1 MKKKL
6 GVIITLL
13 TLCICLMTPQMHAQ
27 AASGKTTIAVSSG
40 SINIG
45 QTVTV
50 TAKALSA
57 SGDSAYANMVLT
69 YDAGIL
75 EFVSCTATYGG
86 GGGSISVAN
95 DSFSVTLKAISAGK
109 ASISLSATDG
119 VIFSTA
125 EELDSMAGSS
135 TSVTVNNEA
144 AGSST
149 GNNSSAGTTGGN
161 SAGTGSNNNTG
172 SNTNTAALSAD
183 NSLKALTISPGTLSP
198 AFKGSTTK
206 YTATVDNSVTS
217 IAVSATPV
225 NEKATIESVTGN
237 TNLAVGANVVKIVV
251 KAENGTTATYKI
263 TVTRQAAG
271 NAGTTGC
278 ETTTT
283 GGENGD
289 SENGDAET
297 PEDTEEVPAT
307 ETPASQADV
316 VINDTTYHISD
327 SFTEEQI
334 PADFTEATV
343 QFRGTECRGLTFNK
357 GTISLIYLE
366 TDNVD
371 STIGRFFIYDETRDV
386 VYDFMKFTSGESS
399 YVIPLLAPLDSVL
412 PDSYVQVSLQMPES
426 TVMTAYQL
434 PAAEGEEASDFYVFY
449 AVNQDGTE
457 GWYQY
462 DAAEGTYQRVNGN
475 ITETAD
481 SSSDDLAELQSE
493 YDELSRKYKDAKSF
507 SRNMIAVIIFVLAV
521 AVVIGLNI
529 IFFGRKKKGKDE
541 LIEDDNVELE
551 DAEYDEDTDEDLDED
566 EVEDTENDKK
576 HFFGKFHGLRKKR
589 NNADDFLMDED
600 EDFSENQIKKNST
613 QADITIIGTQPEIS
627 QEKTIDLVLDEPS
640 QEKTKK
646 AEKIESERAKVKE
659 TKDAEDDD
667 YFDDEEE
674 YIEEE
679 HPINRAYREW
689 NDYEDEFPAPVKKT
703 VTEQTSEKKSSEE
716 NQKTQPEKNE
726 TSVKKEKGLEV
737 FDLNDL

>member
-13 TLCICLMTPQMHAQ
+13 TLCICLMTPQMHAK
-27 AASGKTTIAVSSG
+27 AASGKTTIAVSAG
-40 SINIG
+40 SLNIG

-75 EFVSCTATYGG
+75 EFVSCNATYGG
-86 GGGSISVAN
+86 GGGSISVAS

-119 VIFSTA
+119 VIYGTE

-135 TSVTVNNEA
+135 TSVTVKNEA
-144 AGSST
+144 AGSNT
-149 GNNSSAGTTGGN
+149 GN
-161 SAGTGSNNNTG
+161 NNNTG

-237 TNLAVGANVVKIVV
+237 TNLAVGANVVQIVV

-271 NAGTTGC
+271 TTGS

-289 SENGDAET
+289 DGNVDSET
-297 PEDTEEVPAT
+297 PEDTEEVDTT
-307 ETPASQADV
+307 ETPVSAADV
-316 VINDTTYHISD
+316 VINNTTYHIAD
-327 SFTEEQI
+327 NFTEEQI
-334 PADFTEATV
+334 PSDFTEATV
-343 QFRGTECRGLTFNK
+343 NFRGAECRGLTFNK

-371 STIGRFFIYDETRDV
+371 ATTGRFFIYDETRDV
-386 VYDFMKFTSGESS
+386 VYDFMKFTAGESS
-399 YVIPLLAPLDSVL
+399 YAIPLLAPLDSVL
-412 PDSYVQVSLQMPES
+412 PESYVQVSLQMPEN

-434 PAAEGEEASDFYVFY
+434 PAEDGEEASDFYIFY
-449 AVNQDGTE
+449 GVNQDGTE

-481 SSSDDLAELQSE
+481 SSSDDLAALQGE
-493 YDELSRKYKDAKSF
+493 YDELSKKYKDAKSF
-507 SRNMIAVIIFVLAV
+507 SRNMIAVIIFVLAI
-521 AVVIGLNI
+521 AVVIILNI
-529 IFFGRKKKGKDE
+529 VLFGRKKKGKDE
-541 LIEDDNVELE
+541 LLEDDDSENEE
-551 DAEYDEDTDEDLDED
+551 SEYESDEED
-566 EVEDTENDKK
+566 EFVEKSHEAPMKNAEN
-576 HFFGKFHGLRKKR
+576 
-589 NNADDFLMDED
+589 
-600 EDFSENQIKKNST
+600 
-613 QADITIIGTQPEIS
+613 
-627 QEKTIDLVLDEPS
+627 
-640 QEKTKK
+640 TKK
-646 AEKIESERAKVKE
+646 ASKAGQTARTNKARKPKKAEE
-659 TKDAEDDD
+659 TEEAQEFEEDEDD

-689 NDYEDEFPAPVKKT
+689 NDYEDEIPSPSKKP
-703 VTEQTSEKKSSEE
+703 VTEEMSEKKSPIE
-716 NQKTQPEKNE
+716 NEKMDVPQKNE
-726 TSVKKEKGLEV
+726 KGMEV

>member
-13 TLCICLMTPQMHAQ
+13 TLCICLMTPQMHAK
-27 AASGKTTIAVSSG
+27 AASGKTTIAVSVG
-40 SINIG
+40 SLNIG

-75 EFVSCTATYGG
+75 EFVSCNATYGG
-86 GGGSISVAN
+86 GGGSISVAS

-119 VIFSTA
+119 VIYGTE

-135 TSVTVNNEA
+135 TSVTVKNEA
-144 AGSST
+144 AGSNT
-149 GNNSSAGTTGGN
+149 GN
-161 SAGTGSNNNTG
+161 NNNTG

-271 NAGTTGC
+271 TTGS

-289 SENGDAET
+289 DGNGDSET
-297 PEDTEEVPAT
+297 PEDTEEVDTT
-307 ETPASQADV
+307 ETPVSAADV
-316 VINDTTYHISD
+316 VINNTTYHIAD
-327 SFTEEQI
+327 NFTEEQI

-343 QFRGTECRGLTFNK
+343 NFRGTECRGLTFDK

-371 STIGRFFIYDETRDV
+371 ATTGRFFIYDETRDV
-386 VYDFMKFTSGESS
+386 VYDFMKFTAGESS

-412 PDSYVQVSLQMPES
+412 PESYVQVSLQMPEN

-434 PAAEGEEASDFYVFY
+434 PVEDGEEASDFYIFY
-449 AVNQDGTE
+449 GVNQDGTE
-457 GWYQY
+457 GGYQY

-481 SSSDDLAELQSE
+481 SSSDDLAALQSE
-493 YDELSRKYKDAKSF
+493 YDELSKKYKDAKSF
-507 SRNMIAVIIFVLAV
+507 SRNMIAVLIFVLAI
-521 AVVIGLNI
+521 AVVIILNI
-529 IFFGRKKKGKDE
+529 VLFGRKKKGKDE
-541 LIEDDNVELE
+541 LLEDDNVELE
-551 DAEYDEDTDEDLDED
+551 DAEYDEDIDED
-566 EVEDTENDKK
+566 EVEDTETDKK
-576 HFFGKFHGLRKKR
+576 PLFGKFHGFRKKE
-589 NNADDFLMDED
+589 DDSLLDEGD
-600 EDFSENQIKKNST
+600 
-613 QADITIIGTQPEIS
+613 EIS

-674 YIEEE
+674 YIEED

-689 NDYEDEFPAPVKKT
+689 NDYEDEIPAPVKKT
-703 VTEQTSEKKSSEE
+703 VTEQTSEQKSSEE
-716 NQKTQPEKNE
+716 DQKTQPEKNE

>member
-13 TLCICLMTPQMHAQ
+13 TLCICLMTPQMHAK
-27 AASGKTTIAVSSG
+27 AASGKTTIAVSAG
-40 SINIG
+40 SLNIG

-75 EFVSCTATYGG
+75 EFVSCNATYGG
-86 GGGSISVAN
+86 GGGSISVAS

-119 VIFSTA
+119 VIYGTE

-135 TSVTVNNEA
+135 TSVTVKNEA
-144 AGSST
+144 AGSN
-149 GNNSSAGTTGGN
+149 GNAGNGSS
-161 SAGTGSNNNTG
+161 SGTGSNNNTG
-172 SNTNTAALSAD
+172 SNTAALSAD

-206 YTATVDNSVTS
+206 YTAAVDNSVTS

-225 NEKATIESVTGN
+225 NEKATVESVTGN

-271 NAGTTGC
+271 NAGTTGG

-307 ETPASQADV
+307 EAPASQAEV
-316 VINDTTYHISD
+316 VINDTAYHISD

-334 PADFTEATV
+334 PADFTEAAV
-343 QFRGTECRGLTFNK
+343 RFRGTECRGLTFNK
-357 GTISLIYLE
+357 GMISLIYLE

-386 VYDFMKFTSGESS
+386 VYDFMKFTAGESS

-507 SRNMIAVIIFVLAV
+507 FRNMIAVLIFVLAI
-521 AVVIGLNI
+521 AVVIILNI
-529 IFFGRKKKGKDE
+529 VLFGRKKKGKDE
-541 LIEDDNVELE
+541 LLEDDDPELDE
-551 DAEYDEDTDEDLDED
+551 PEDEDDEANE
-566 EVEDTENDKK
+566 ETETEKK
-576 HFFGKFHGLRKKR
+576 PLLGKFHGFRKKEK
-589 NNADDFLMDED
+589 NED
-600 EDFSENQIKKNST
+600 E
-613 QADITIIGTQPEIS
+613 
-627 QEKTIDLVLDEPS
+627 
-640 QEKTKK
+640 
-646 AEKIESERAKVKE
+646 
-659 TKDAEDDD
+659 DD

-674 YIEEE
+674 YIEED

-689 NDYEDEFPAPVKKT
+689 NDYEDEIPSTSEKS
-703 VTEQTSEKKSSEE
+703 VTEEKSEKKSSTE
-716 NQKTQPEKNE
+716 NEKMDVPQKNE
-726 TSVKKEKGLEV
+726 TSVKNEKGMEV

>member
-1 MKKKL
+1 MS
-6 GVIITLL
+6 
-13 TLCICLMTPQMHAQ
+13 A
-27 AASGKTTIAVSSG
+27 G
-40 SINIG
+40 SLNIG

-75 EFVSCTATYGG
+75 EFVSCNATYGG
-86 GGGSISVAN
+86 GGGSISVAS

-119 VIFSTA
+119 VIYGTE

-135 TSVTVNNEA
+135 TSVTVKNEA
-144 AGSST
+144 AG
-149 GNNSSAGTTGGN
+149 GN
-161 SAGTGSNNNTG
+161 STNNGSSGSNGNAGNGSSSGTGSNNNTG

-206 YTATVDNSVTS
+206 YTAAVDNSVTS

-225 NEKATIESVTGN
+225 NEKATVESVTGN

-271 NAGTTGC
+271 TTGS

-289 SENGDAET
+289 DGNGDSET
-297 PEDTEEVPAT
+297 PEDTEEVDTT
-307 ETPASQADV
+307 ETPVSAADV
-316 VINDTTYHISD
+316 VINNTTYHIAD
-327 SFTEEQI
+327 NFTEEQI

-343 QFRGTECRGLTFNK
+343 NFRGTECRGLTFDK

-371 STIGRFFIYDETRDV
+371 ATTGRFFIYDETRDV
-386 VYDFMKFTSGESS
+386 VYDFMKFTAGESS

-412 PDSYVQVSLQMPES
+412 PESYVQVSLQMPEN

-434 PAAEGEEASDFYVFY
+434 PVEDGEEASDFYIFY
-449 AVNQDGTE
+449 GVNQDGTE

-481 SSSDDLAELQSE
+481 SSSDDLAALQSQ
-493 YDELSRKYKDAKSF
+493 YDELSKKYKDAKSF
-507 SRNMIAVIIFVLAV
+507 SRNMIAVLIFVLAI
-521 AVVIGLNI
+521 AVVIILNI
-529 IFFGRKKKGKDE
+529 MLFGRKKKGKDE
-541 LIEDDNVELE
+541 LLEDDNVELE
-551 DAEYDEDTDEDLDED
+551 DAEYDEDIDED
-566 EVEDTENDKK
+566 EVEDTETDKK
-576 HFFGKFHGLRKKR
+576 PLFGKFHGFRKKE
-589 NNADDFLMDED
+589 DDSLLDEGD
-600 EDFSENQIKKNST
+600 
-613 QADITIIGTQPEIS
+613 EIS

-640 QEKTKK
+640 QKKTKK

-674 YIEEE
+674 YIEED

-689 NDYEDEFPAPVKKT
+689 NDYEDEIPAPVKKT
-703 VTEQTSEKKSSEE
+703 VTEQTSEQKSSEE
-716 NQKTQPEKNE
+716 DQKTQPEKNE

>member
-13 TLCICLMTPQMHAQ
+13 TLCICLMTPQMHAK
-27 AASGKTTIAVSSG
+27 AASGKTTIAVSAG
-40 SINIG
+40 SLNIG
-45 QTVTV
+45 QTMTV

-75 EFVSCTATYGG
+75 EFVSCNATYGG
-86 GGGSISVAN
+86 GGGSISVAS
-95 DSFSVTLKAISAGK
+95 DSFSVTLKAIAAGK

-135 TSVTVNNEA
+135 TSVTVKNEA
-144 AGSST
+144 AGGNSTNNGSSGSNGNAGNGSSSGT
-149 GNNSSAGTTGGN
+149 GN
-161 SAGTGSNNNTG
+161 NNNTG

-206 YTATVDNSVTS
+206 YTAAVDNSVTS

-225 NEKATIESVTGN
+225 NEKATVESVTGN

-271 NAGTTGC
+271 TTGS

-289 SENGDAET
+289 DGNGDSET
-297 PEDTEEVPAT
+297 PEDTEEVDTT
-307 ETPASQADV
+307 ETPVSAADV
-316 VINDTTYHISD
+316 VINNTTYHIAD
-327 SFTEEQI
+327 NFTEEQI

-343 QFRGTECRGLTFNK
+343 NFRGTECRGLTFDK

-371 STIGRFFIYDETRDV
+371 ATTGRFFIYDETRDV
-386 VYDFMKFTSGESS
+386 VYDFMKFTAGESS

-412 PDSYVQVSLQMPES
+412 PESYVQVSLQMPEN

-434 PAAEGEEASDFYVFY
+434 PVEDGEEASDFYIFY
-449 AVNQDGTE
+449 GVNQDGTE

-481 SSSDDLAELQSE
+481 SSSDDLAALQSE
-493 YDELSRKYKDAKSF
+493 YDELSKKYKDAKSF
-507 SRNMIAVIIFVLAV
+507 SRNMIAVLIFVLAI
-521 AVVIGLNI
+521 AVVIVLNI
-529 IFFGRKKKGKDE
+529 VLFGRKKKGKDE
-541 LIEDDNVELE
+541 LLEDDNVELE
-551 DAEYDEDTDEDLDED
+551 DAEYDEDIDED
-566 EVEDTENDKK
+566 EVEDTETDKK
-576 HFFGKFHGLRKKR
+576 PLFGKFHGFRKKE
-589 NNADDFLMDED
+589 DDSLLDEGD
-600 EDFSENQIKKNST
+600 
-613 QADITIIGTQPEIS
+613 EIS

-640 QEKTKK
+640 QKKTKK

-674 YIEEE
+674 YIEED

-689 NDYEDEFPAPVKKT
+689 NDYEDEIPAPVKKT
-703 VTEQTSEKKSSEE
+703 VTEQTSEQKSSEE
-716 NQKTQPEKNE
+716 DQKTQPEKNE

>member
-13 TLCICLMTPQMHAQ
+13 TLCICLMTPQMHAK
-27 AASGKTTIAVSSG
+27 AASGKTTIAVSAG
-40 SINIG
+40 SLNIG

-75 EFVSCTATYGG
+75 EFVSCNATYGG
-86 GGGSISVAN
+86 GGGSISVAS
-95 DSFSVTLKAISAGK
+95 DSFSVTLKAIAAGK

-135 TSVTVNNEA
+135 TSVTVKNEA
-144 AGSST
+144 AG
-149 GNNSSAGTTGGN
+149 GN
-161 SAGTGSNNNTG
+161 STNNGSSGSNGNAGNGSSSGTGSNNNTG

-206 YTATVDNSVTS
+206 YTAAVDNSVTS

-271 NAGTTGC
+271 TTGS

-283 GGENGD
+283 GGENVDDGNGD
-289 SENGDAET
+289 SET
-297 PEDTEEVPAT
+297 PEDTEEVDTT
-307 ETPASQADV
+307 ETPVSAADV
-316 VINDTTYHISD
+316 VINNTTYHIAD
-327 SFTEEQI
+327 NFTEEQI

-343 QFRGTECRGLTFNK
+343 HFRGTECRGLTFNK

-371 STIGRFFIYDETRDV
+371 ATTGRFFIYDETRDV
-386 VYDFMKFTSGESS
+386 VYDFMKFTAGESS

-412 PDSYVQVSLQMPES
+412 PESYVQVSLQMPEN

-434 PAAEGEEASDFYVFY
+434 PVEDGEEASDFYIFY
-449 AVNQDGTE
+449 GVNQDGTE

-481 SSSDDLAELQSE
+481 SSSDDLAALQSE
-493 YDELSRKYKDAKSF
+493 YDELSKKYKDAKSF
-507 SRNMIAVIIFVLAV
+507 SRNMIAVLIFVLAI
-521 AVVIGLNI
+521 AVVIILNI
-529 IFFGRKKKGKDE
+529 MLFGRKKKGKDE
-541 LIEDDNVELE
+541 LLEDDNVELE
-551 DAEYDEDTDEDLDED
+551 DAEYDEDIDED
-566 EVEDTENDKK
+566 EVEDTETDKK
-576 HFFGKFHGLRKKR
+576 PLFGKFHGFRKKE
-589 NNADDFLMDED
+589 DDSLLDEGD
-600 EDFSENQIKKNST
+600 
-613 QADITIIGTQPEIS
+613 EIS

-640 QEKTKK
+640 QKKTKK

-674 YIEEE
+674 YIEED

-689 NDYEDEFPAPVKKT
+689 NDYEDEIPAPVKKT
-703 VTEQTSEKKSSEE
+703 VTEQTSEQKSSEE
-716 NQKTQPEKNE
+716 DQKTQPEKNE

>member
-13 TLCICLMTPQMHAQ
+13 TLCICLMTPQMHAK
-27 AASGKTTIAVSSG
+27 AASGKTTIAVSAG
-40 SINIG
+40 SLNIG

-75 EFVSCTATYGG
+75 EFVSCNATYGG
-86 GGGSISVAN
+86 GGGSISVAS

-119 VIFSTA
+119 VIYGTE

-135 TSVTVNNEA
+135 TSVTVKNEA
-144 AGSST
+144 AGSNT
-149 GNNSSAGTTGGN
+149 GN
-161 SAGTGSNNNTG
+161 NNNTG

-237 TNLAVGANVVKIVV
+237 TNLAVGANVVQIVV

-271 NAGTTGC
+271 TTGS

-289 SENGDAET
+289 DGNVDSET
-297 PEDTEEVPAT
+297 PEDTEEVDTT
-307 ETPASQADV
+307 ETPVSAADV
-316 VINDTTYHISD
+316 VINNTTYHIAD
-327 SFTEEQI
+327 NFTEEQI
-334 PADFTEATV
+334 PSDFTEATV
-343 QFRGTECRGLTFNK
+343 NFRGAECRGLTFNK

-371 STIGRFFIYDETRDV
+371 ATTGRFFIYDETRDV
-386 VYDFMKFTSGESS
+386 VYDFMKFTAGESS

-412 PDSYVQVSLQMPES
+412 PESYVQVSLQMPEN

-434 PAAEGEEASDFYVFY
+434 PVEDGEEASDFYIFY
-449 AVNQDGTE
+449 GVNQDGTE

-481 SSSDDLAELQSE
+481 SSSDDLAALQSE
-493 YDELSRKYKDAKSF
+493 YDELSKKYKDAKSF
-507 SRNMIAVIIFVLAV
+507 SRNMIAVLIFVLAI
-521 AVVIGLNI
+521 AVVIILNI
-529 IFFGRKKKGKDE
+529 VFFGRKKKGKDE
-541 LIEDDNVELE
+541 LLE
-551 DAEYDEDTDEDLDED
+551 DNDSENEESEYESDEED
-566 EVEDTENDKK
+566 EFVEKSPEAPMKNAEN
-576 HFFGKFHGLRKKR
+576 
-589 NNADDFLMDED
+589 
-600 EDFSENQIKKNST
+600 
-613 QADITIIGTQPEIS
+613 
-627 QEKTIDLVLDEPS
+627 
-640 QEKTKK
+640 TKK
-646 AEKIESERAKVKE
+646 ASKAGQTARTNKAGKPKKAEE
-659 TKDAEDDD
+659 TEEAQEFEEDEDD

-689 NDYEDEFPAPVKKT
+689 NDYEDEIPSQSKKP
-703 VTEQTSEKKSSEE
+703 VTEETSEKESSTE
-716 NQKTQPEKNE
+716 NVKMDEQQKNE
-726 TSVKKEKGLEV
+726 TSIKNEKGLEV

>member
-13 TLCICLMTPQMHAQ
+13 TLCICLMTPQMHAK
-27 AASGKTTIAVSSG
+27 AASGKTTIAVSAG
-40 SINIG
+40 SLNIG

-75 EFVSCTATYGG
+75 EFVSCNATYGG
-86 GGGSISVAN
+86 GGGSISVAS

-119 VIFSTA
+119 VIYGTE

-135 TSVTVNNEA
+135 TSVTVKNEA
-144 AGSST
+144 AG
-149 GNNSSAGTTGGN
+149 GN
-161 SAGTGSNNNTG
+161 STNNGSSGSNGNAGNGSSSGTGSNNNTG

-271 NAGTTGC
+271 TTGS

-289 SENGDAET
+289 DGNGDSET
-297 PEDTEEVPAT
+297 PEDTEEVDAT
-307 ETPASQADV
+307 ETPVPAADV
-316 VINDTTYHISD
+316 VINNTTYHIAD
-327 SFTEEQI
+327 NFTEEQI

-343 QFRGTECRGLTFNK
+343 NFRGAECRGLTFNK

-371 STIGRFFIYDETRDV
+371 ATTGRFFIYDETRDV
-386 VYDFMKFTSGESS
+386 VYDFMKFTAGESS
-399 YVIPLLAPLDSVL
+399 YAIPLLAPLDSVL
-412 PDSYVQVSLQMPES
+412 PESYVQVSLQMPEN

-434 PAAEGEEASDFYVFY
+434 PVEDGEEASDFYIFY
-449 AVNQDGTE
+449 GVNQDGTE

-481 SSSDDLAELQSE
+481 SSSDDLAALQSE
-493 YDELSRKYKDAKSF
+493 YDELSKKYKDAKSF
-507 SRNMIAVIIFVLAV
+507 SRNMIAVLIFVLAI
-521 AVVIGLNI
+521 AVVIILNI
-529 IFFGRKKKGKDE
+529 VLFGRKKKGKDE
-541 LIEDDNVELE
+541 LLEDDDSENEE
-551 DAEYDEDTDEDLDED
+551 SEYESDEED
-566 EVEDTENDKK
+566 EFVEKSPEAPMKNAEN
-576 HFFGKFHGLRKKR
+576 
-589 NNADDFLMDED
+589 
-600 EDFSENQIKKNST
+600 
-613 QADITIIGTQPEIS
+613 
-627 QEKTIDLVLDEPS
+627 
-640 QEKTKK
+640 TKK
-646 AEKIESERAKVKE
+646 ASKAGQTARTNKAGKPKKAEE
-659 TKDAEDDD
+659 TEEAQEFEEDEDD

-689 NDYEDEFPAPVKKT
+689 NDYEDEIPSQSKKP
-703 VTEQTSEKKSSEE
+703 VTEETSEKESSTE
-716 NQKTQPEKNE
+716 NVKMDEQQKNE
-726 TSVKKEKGLEV
+726 TSIKNEKRLEV

>member
-13 TLCICLMTPQMHAQ
+13 TLCICLMTPQMHAK
-27 AASGKTTIAVSSG
+27 AASGKTTIAVSAG
-40 SINIG
+40 SLNIG

-75 EFVSCTATYGG
+75 EFVSCNATYGG
-86 GGGSISVAN
+86 GGGSISVAS
-95 DSFSVTLKAISAGK
+95 DSFSVTLKAIAAGK

-135 TSVTVNNEA
+135 TSVTVKNEA
-144 AGSST
+144 AGNNT
-149 GNNSSAGTTGGN
+149 GN
-161 SAGTGSNNNTG
+161 NNNTG
-172 SNTNTAALSAD
+172 SNTNAAALSAD

-237 TNLAVGANVVKIVV
+237 TNLAVGANVVQIVV

-271 NAGTTGC
+271 TTGS

-289 SENGDAET
+289 DGNGDSET
-297 PEDTEEVPAT
+297 PEDTEEVDTT
-307 ETPASQADV
+307 ETPVSAADV
-316 VINDTTYHISD
+316 VINNTTYHIAD
-327 SFTEEQI
+327 NFTEEQI

-343 QFRGTECRGLTFNK
+343 NFRGTECRGLTFDK

-386 VYDFMKFTSGESS
+386 IYDFMKFTAGESS

-481 SSSDDLAELQSE
+481 SSSDDLAALQSQ
-493 YDELSRKYKDAKSF
+493 YDELSKKYKDAKSF
-507 SRNMIAVIIFVLAV
+507 SRNMIAVLIFVLAI
-521 AVVIGLNI
+521 AVVIILNI
-529 IFFGRKKKGKDE
+529 MLFGRKKKGKDE
-541 LIEDDNVELE
+541 LSEDNDPELDEPENEDDEANEE
-551 DAEYDEDTDEDLDED
+551 
-566 EVEDTENDKK
+566 TETEKK
-576 HFFGKFHGLRKKR
+576 PFLGKFHGFRKKEK
-589 NNADDFLMDED
+589 NED
-600 EDFSENQIKKNST
+600 E
-613 QADITIIGTQPEIS
+613 
-627 QEKTIDLVLDEPS
+627 
-640 QEKTKK
+640 
-646 AEKIESERAKVKE
+646 
-659 TKDAEDDD
+659 DD

-674 YIEEE
+674 YIEED

-689 NDYEDEFPAPVKKT
+689 NDYEDEIPSTSEKS
-703 VTEQTSEKKSSEE
+703 VTEEMSEKKSSTE
-716 NQKTQPEKNE
+716 NEKMDVPQKNE
-726 TSVKKEKGLEV
+726 TSVKNEKGMEV

>member
-13 TLCICLMTPQMHAQ
+13 TLCICLMTPQMHAK
-27 AASGKTTIAVSSG
+27 AASGKTTIAVSAG
-40 SINIG
+40 SLNIG

-75 EFVSCTATYGG
+75 EFVSCNATYGG
-86 GGGSISVAN
+86 GGGSISVAS
-95 DSFSVTLKAISAGK
+95 DSFSVTLKAIAAGK

-135 TSVTVNNEA
+135 TSVTVKNEA
-144 AGSST
+144 AG
-149 GNNSSAGTTGGN
+149 GN
-161 SAGTGSNNNTG
+161 STNNGSSGSNGNAGNGSSSGTGSNNNTG

-237 TNLAVGANVVKIVV
+237 TNLAVGANVVQIVV

-271 NAGTTGC
+271 TTGS

-289 SENGDAET
+289 DGNGDSET
-297 PEDTEEVPAT
+297 PEDTEEVDTT
-307 ETPASQADV
+307 ETPVSAADV
-316 VINDTTYHISD
+316 VINNTTYHIAD
-327 SFTEEQI
+327 NFTEEQI

-343 QFRGTECRGLTFNK
+343 NFRGAECRGLTFNK

-371 STIGRFFIYDETRDV
+371 ATTGRFFIYDETRDV
-386 VYDFMKFTSGESS
+386 VYDFMKFTAGESS

-412 PDSYVQVSLQMPES
+412 PESYVQVSLQMPEN

-434 PAAEGEEASDFYVFY
+434 PVEDGEEASDFYIFY
-449 AVNQDGTE
+449 GVNQDGTE

-481 SSSDDLAELQSE
+481 SSSDDLAALQSQ
-493 YDELSRKYKDAKSF
+493 YDELSKKYKDAKSF
-507 SRNMIAVIIFVLAV
+507 SRNMIAVLIFVLAI
-521 AVVIGLNI
+521 AVVIILNI
-529 IFFGRKKKGKDE
+529 VLFGRKKKGKDE
-541 LIEDDNVELE
+541 LSEDDDSENEE
-551 DAEYDEDTDEDLDED
+551 SEYESDEED
-566 EVEDTENDKK
+566 EFVEKSPEAPMKNAEN
-576 HFFGKFHGLRKKR
+576 
-589 NNADDFLMDED
+589 
-600 EDFSENQIKKNST
+600 
-613 QADITIIGTQPEIS
+613 
-627 QEKTIDLVLDEPS
+627 
-640 QEKTKK
+640 TKK
-646 AEKIESERAKVKE
+646 ASKAGQTARTNKAGKPKKAEE
-659 TKDAEDDD
+659 TEEAQEFEEDEDD

-689 NDYEDEFPAPVKKT
+689 NDYEDEIPSQSKKP
-703 VTEQTSEKKSSEE
+703 VTEETSEKESSTE
-716 NQKTQPEKNE
+716 NVKMDEQQKNE
-726 TSVKKEKGLEV
+726 TSIKNEKGLEV

>member
-13 TLCICLMTPQMHAQ
+13 TLCICLMTPQMHAK
-27 AASGKTTIAVSSG
+27 AASGKTTIAVSAS
-40 SINIG
+40 SLNIG

-75 EFVSCTATYGG
+75 EFVSCNATYGG
-86 GGGSISVAN
+86 GGGSISVAS
-95 DSFSVTLKAISAGK
+95 DSFSVTLKAIAAGK

-135 TSVTVNNEA
+135 TSVTVKNEA
-144 AGSST
+144 AGSNT
-149 GNNSSAGTTGGN
+149 GN
-161 SAGTGSNNNTG
+161 NNNTG

-237 TNLAVGANVVKIVV
+237 TNLAVGANVVQIVV

-271 NAGTTGC
+271 TTGS

-289 SENGDAET
+289 DGNGDSET
-297 PEDTEEVPAT
+297 PEDTEEVDTT
-307 ETPASQADV
+307 ETPVSAADV
-316 VINDTTYHISD
+316 VINNTTYHIAD
-327 SFTEEQI
+327 NFTEEQI

-343 QFRGTECRGLTFNK
+343 NFRGTECRGLTFDK

-371 STIGRFFIYDETRDV
+371 ATTGRFFIYDETRDV
-386 VYDFMKFTSGESS
+386 VYDFMKFTAGESS

-412 PDSYVQVSLQMPES
+412 PESYVQVSLQMPEN

-434 PAAEGEEASDFYVFY
+434 PVEDGEEASDFYIFY
-449 AVNQDGTE
+449 GVNQDGTE

-481 SSSDDLAELQSE
+481 SSSDDLAALQSE
-493 YDELSRKYKDAKSF
+493 YDELSKKYKDAKSF
-507 SRNMIAVIIFVLAV
+507 SRNMIAVLIFVLAI
-521 AVVIGLNI
+521 AVVIILNI
-529 IFFGRKKKGKDE
+529 VLFGRKKKGKDE
-541 LIEDDNVELE
+541 LLE
-551 DAEYDEDTDEDLDED
+551 DNDSENEESEYESDEED
-566 EVEDTENDKK
+566 EFVEKSPEAPMKNAEN
-576 HFFGKFHGLRKKR
+576 
-589 NNADDFLMDED
+589 
-600 EDFSENQIKKNST
+600 
-613 QADITIIGTQPEIS
+613 
-627 QEKTIDLVLDEPS
+627 
-640 QEKTKK
+640 TKK
-646 AEKIESERAKVKE
+646 ASKAGQTARTNKAGKPKKAEE
-659 TKDAEDDD
+659 TEEAQEFEEDEDD

-689 NDYEDEFPAPVKKT
+689 NDYEDEIPSPSKKP
-703 VTEQTSEKKSSEE
+703 VTEEMSEKKSPIE
-716 NQKTQPEKNE
+716 NEKMDVPQKNE
-726 TSVKKEKGLEV
+726 KGMEV

>member
-13 TLCICLMTPQMHAQ
+13 TLCICLMTPQMHVQ
-27 AASGKTTIAVSSG
+27 AASGKTTIAVSAS
-40 SINIG
+40 SLNIG

-50 TAKALSA
+50 TAKALGA
-57 SGDSAYANMVLT
+57 SGESAYANMVLT
-69 YDAGIL
+69 YDASIL

-95 DSFSVTLKAISAGK
+95 DSFSVTLKAIAAGK
-109 ASISLSATDG
+109 ASLSLSATDG

-125 EELDSMAGSS
+125 EELESMAGSS

-144 AGSST
+144 SE
-149 GNNSSAGTTGGN
+149 
-161 SAGTGSNNNTG
+161 
-172 SNTNTAALSAD
+172 SAD

-237 TNLAVGANVVKIVV
+237 TNLAVGANVVQIVV

-271 NAGTTGC
+271 TTGS
-278 ETTTT
+278 ETTAT

-289 SENGDAET
+289 DGNGDSET
-297 PEDTEEVPAT
+297 PEDTEEVDTT
-307 ETPASQADV
+307 ETQVSAADV
-316 VINDTTYHISD
+316 VINNTTYHIAD
-327 SFTEEQI
+327 NFTEEQI
-334 PADFTEATV
+334 PADFIEATV
-343 QFRGTECRGLTFNK
+343 NFRGTECRGLTFDK

-371 STIGRFFIYDETRDV
+371 ETTGRFFIYDETRDV
-386 VYDFMKFTSGESS
+386 VYDFMKFTAGESS

-412 PDSYVQVSLQMPES
+412 PESYVQVSLQMPEN

-434 PAAEGEEASDFYVFY
+434 PVEDGEEASDFYIFY
-449 AVNQDGTE
+449 GVNQDGTE

-481 SSSDDLAELQSE
+481 SSSDDLAALQSE
-493 YDELSRKYKDAKSF
+493 YDELSKKYKDAKSF
-507 SRNMIAVIIFVLAV
+507 SRNMIAVLIFVLAI
-521 AVVIGLNI
+521 AVVIILNI
-529 IFFGRKKKGKDE
+529 VLFGRKKKGKDE
-541 LIEDDNVELE
+541 FLDDDDSENEE
-551 DAEYDEDTDEDLDED
+551 SEYESDEED
-566 EVEDTENDKK
+566 EFVEKSPEAPMKNAEN
-576 HFFGKFHGLRKKR
+576 
-589 NNADDFLMDED
+589 
-600 EDFSENQIKKNST
+600 
-613 QADITIIGTQPEIS
+613 
-627 QEKTIDLVLDEPS
+627 
-640 QEKTKK
+640 TKK
-646 AEKIESERAKVKE
+646 ASKAGQTARTNKAGKPKKAEE
-659 TKDAEDDD
+659 TEEAQEFEEDEDD

-689 NDYEDEFPAPVKKT
+689 NDYEDEIPSPSKKP
-703 VTEQTSEKKSSEE
+703 VTEEMSEKKSPIE
-716 NQKTQPEKNE
+716 NEKMDVPQKNE
-726 TSVKKEKGLEV
+726 KGMEV

>member
-119 VIFSTA
+119 VIYGTE

-135 TSVTVNNEA
+135 TSVTVKNEA
-144 AGSST
+144 VGSS
-149 GNNSSAGTTGGN
+149 
-161 SAGTGSNNNTG
+161 TGSNNNTG

-271 NAGTTGC
+271 NAGTTGG

-334 PADFTEATV
+334 PADFTEAAV

-481 SSSDDLAELQSE
+481 SSSDDLAALQSE
-493 YDELSRKYKDAKSF
+493 YDELSKKYKDVKSF

-521 AVVIGLNI
+521 AVVIILNI
-529 IFFGRKKKGKDE
+529 MLFGRKKKGKDE
-541 LIEDDNVELE
+541 LSED
-551 DAEYDEDTDEDLDED
+551 
-566 EVEDTENDKK
+566 ND
-576 HFFGKFHGLRKKR
+576 
-589 NNADDFLMDED
+589 
-600 EDFSENQIKKNST
+600 
-613 QADITIIGTQPEIS
+613 PE
-627 QEKTIDLVLDEPS
+627 LDEPENEDDEANEETET
-640 QEKTKK
+640 EKKPFLGKFRGFRKK
-646 AEKIESERAKVKE
+646 EKN
-659 TKDAEDDD
+659 EDEDD

-689 NDYEDEFPAPVKKT
+689 NDYEDEIPSTSEKS
-703 VTEQTSEKKSSEE
+703 VTEEKSEKKSSTE
-716 NQKTQPEKNE
+716 NEKMDVLQKNE
-726 TSVKKEKGLEV
+726 TSVKNEKGMEV

>member
-13 TLCICLMTPQMHAQ
+13 TLCICLMTPQMHAK
-27 AASGKTTIAVSSG
+27 AASGKTTIAVSAG
-40 SINIG
+40 SLNIG

-69 YDAGIL
+69 YDADIL
-75 EFVSCTATYGG
+75 EFVSCNATYGG
-86 GGGSISVAN
+86 GGGSISVAS

-119 VIFSTA
+119 VIYGTE

-135 TSVTVNNEA
+135 TSVTVKNEA
-144 AGSST
+144 AGSNT
-149 GNNSSAGTTGGN
+149 GN
-161 SAGTGSNNNTG
+161 NNNTG

-237 TNLAVGANVVKIVV
+237 TNLAVGANVVQIVV

-271 NAGTTGC
+271 TTGS

-289 SENGDAET
+289 DGNVDSET
-297 PEDTEEVPAT
+297 PEDTEEVDTT
-307 ETPASQADV
+307 ETPVSAADV
-316 VINDTTYHISD
+316 VINNTTYHIAD
-327 SFTEEQI
+327 NFTEEQI
-334 PADFTEATV
+334 PSDFTEATV
-343 QFRGTECRGLTFNK
+343 NFRGAECRGLTFNK

-371 STIGRFFIYDETRDV
+371 ATTGRFFIYDETRDV
-386 VYDFMKFTSGESS
+386 VYDFMKFTAGESS
-399 YVIPLLAPLDSVL
+399 YAIPLLAPLDSVL
-412 PDSYVQVSLQMPES
+412 PESYVQVSLQMPEN

-434 PAAEGEEASDFYVFY
+434 PAEDGEEASDFYIFY
-449 AVNQDGTE
+449 GVNQDGTE

-481 SSSDDLAELQSE
+481 SSSDDLAALQSE
-493 YDELSRKYKDAKSF
+493 YDELSKKYKDAKSF
-507 SRNMIAVIIFVLAV
+507 SRNMIAVLIFVLAI
-521 AVVIGLNI
+521 AVVIILNI
-529 IFFGRKKKGKDE
+529 VLFGRKKKGKDE
-541 LIEDDNVELE
+541 LLE
-551 DAEYDEDTDEDLDED
+551 DNDSENEESEYESDEED
-566 EVEDTENDKK
+566 EFVEKSPEAPMKNAEN
-576 HFFGKFHGLRKKR
+576 
-589 NNADDFLMDED
+589 
-600 EDFSENQIKKNST
+600 
-613 QADITIIGTQPEIS
+613 
-627 QEKTIDLVLDEPS
+627 
-640 QEKTKK
+640 TKK
-646 AEKIESERAKVKE
+646 ASKAGQTARTNKAGKPKKAEE
-659 TKDAEDDD
+659 TEEAQEFEEDEDD

-689 NDYEDEFPAPVKKT
+689 NDYEDEIPSPSKKP
-703 VTEQTSEKKSSEE
+703 VTEEMSEKKSPIE
-716 NQKTQPEKNE
+716 NEKMDVPQKNE
-726 TSVKKEKGLEV
+726 KGMEV

>member
-13 TLCICLMTPQMHAQ
+13 TLCICLMTPQMHAK
-27 AASGKTTIAVSSG
+27 AASGKTTIAVSAG
-40 SINIG
+40 SLNIG

-75 EFVSCTATYGG
+75 EFVSCNATYGG
-86 GGGSISVAN
+86 GGGSISVAS
-95 DSFSVTLKAISAGK
+95 DSFSVTLKAIAAGK

-135 TSVTVNNEA
+135 TSVTVKNEA
-144 AGSST
+144 AGNNT
-149 GNNSSAGTTGGN
+149 GN
-161 SAGTGSNNNTG
+161 NNNTG
-172 SNTNTAALSAD
+172 SNTNAAALSAD

-237 TNLAVGANVVKIVV
+237 TNLAVGANVVQIVV

-271 NAGTTGC
+271 TTGS

-289 SENGDAET
+289 DGNGDSET
-297 PEDTEEVPAT
+297 PEDTEEVDTT
-307 ETPASQADV
+307 ETPVSAADV
-316 VINDTTYHISD
+316 VINNTTYHIAD
-327 SFTEEQI
+327 NFTEEQI

-343 QFRGTECRGLTFNK
+343 NFRGTECRGLTFDK

-386 VYDFMKFTSGESS
+386 IYDFMKFTAGESS

-481 SSSDDLAELQSE
+481 SSSDDLAALQSQ
-493 YDELSRKYKDAKSF
+493 YDELSKKYKDAKSF
-507 SRNMIAVIIFVLAV
+507 SRNMIAVLIFVLAI
-521 AVVIGLNI
+521 AVVIILNI
-529 IFFGRKKKGKDE
+529 MLFGRKKKGKDE
-541 LIEDDNVELE
+541 LLEDDDSENEE
-551 DAEYDEDTDEDLDED
+551 SEYESDEED
-566 EVEDTENDKK
+566 EFVEKSPEAPMKNAEN
-576 HFFGKFHGLRKKR
+576 
-589 NNADDFLMDED
+589 
-600 EDFSENQIKKNST
+600 
-613 QADITIIGTQPEIS
+613 
-627 QEKTIDLVLDEPS
+627 
-640 QEKTKK
+640 TKK
-646 AEKIESERAKVKE
+646 ASKAGQTARTNKAGKPKKAEE
-659 TKDAEDDD
+659 TEEAQEFEEDEDD

-689 NDYEDEFPAPVKKT
+689 NDYEDEIPSQSKKP
-703 VTEQTSEKKSSEE
+703 VTEETSEKESSTE
-716 NQKTQPEKNE
+716 NVKMDEQQKNE
-726 TSVKKEKGLEV
+726 TSIKNEKGLEV

>member
-13 TLCICLMTPQMHAQ
+13 TLCICLMTPQMHAK
-27 AASGKTTIAVSSG
+27 AASGKTTIAVSAG
-40 SINIG
+40 SLNIG

-75 EFVSCTATYGG
+75 EFVSCNATYGG
-86 GGGSISVAN
+86 GGGSISVAS
-95 DSFSVTLKAISAGK
+95 DSFSVTLKAIAAGK

-135 TSVTVNNEA
+135 TSVTVKNEA
-144 AGSST
+144 AG
-149 GNNSSAGTTGGN
+149 GN
-161 SAGTGSNNNTG
+161 STNNGSSGSNGNAGNGSSSGTGSNNNTG

-237 TNLAVGANVVKIVV
+237 TNLAVGANVVQIVV

-271 NAGTTGC
+271 TTGS

-289 SENGDAET
+289 SGNSDDGNDDSGD
-297 PEDTEEVPAT
+297 PGDTEEVDAT
-307 ETPASQADV
+307 ETPVPAADV
-316 VINDTTYHISD
+316 VINNTTYHIAD
-327 SFTEEQI
+327 NFTEEQI
-334 PADFTEATV
+334 PADFTETTV
-343 QFRGTECRGLTFNK
+343 NFRGAECRGLTFDK

-371 STIGRFFIYDETRDV
+371 ATTGRFFIYDETRDV
-386 VYDFMKFTSGESS
+386 VYDFMKFTAGESS

-412 PDSYVQVSLQMPES
+412 PESYVQVSLQMPEN

-434 PAAEGEEASDFYVFY
+434 PVEDGEEASDFYIFY
-449 AVNQDGTE
+449 GVNQDGTE

-481 SSSDDLAELQSE
+481 SSSDDLAALQSE
-493 YDELSRKYKDAKSF
+493 YDELSKKYKDAKSF
-507 SRNMIAVIIFVLAV
+507 SRNMIAVLIFVLAI
-521 AVVIGLNI
+521 AVVVILNI
-529 IFFGRKKKGKDE
+529 MLFGRKKKGKDE
-541 LIEDDNVELE
+541 LLEDDNVELE
-551 DAEYDEDTDEDLDED
+551 DAEYDEDIDED
-566 EVEDTENDKK
+566 EVEDTETDKK
-576 HFFGKFHGLRKKR
+576 PLFGKFHGFRKKE
-589 NNADDFLMDED
+589 DDSLLDEGD
-600 EDFSENQIKKNST
+600 
-613 QADITIIGTQPEIS
+613 EIS

-640 QEKTKK
+640 QKKTKK

-674 YIEEE
+674 YIEED

-689 NDYEDEFPAPVKKT
+689 NDYEDEIPAPVKKT
-703 VTEQTSEKKSSEE
+703 VTEQTSEQKSSEE
-716 NQKTQPEKNE
+716 DQKTQPEKNE

>member
-13 TLCICLMTPQMHAQ
+13 TLCICLMTPQMHAK
-27 AASGKTTIAVSSG
+27 AASGKTTIAVSAG
-40 SINIG
+40 SLNIG

-75 EFVSCTATYGG
+75 EFVSCNATYGG
-86 GGGSISVAN
+86 GGGSISVAS

-119 VIFSTA
+119 VIYGTE

-135 TSVTVNNEA
+135 TSVTVKNEA
-144 AGSST
+144 AGSNT
-149 GNNSSAGTTGGN
+149 GN
-161 SAGTGSNNNTG
+161 NNNTG

-237 TNLAVGANVVKIVV
+237 TNLAVGANVVQIVV

-271 NAGTTGC
+271 TTGS

-289 SENGDAET
+289 DGNVDSET
-297 PEDTEEVPAT
+297 PEDTEEVDTT
-307 ETPASQADV
+307 ETPVSAADV
-316 VINDTTYHISD
+316 VINNTTYHIAD
-327 SFTEEQI
+327 NFTEEQI
-334 PADFTEATV
+334 PSDFTEATV
-343 QFRGTECRGLTFNK
+343 NFRGAECRGLTFNK

-371 STIGRFFIYDETRDV
+371 ATTGRFFIYDETRDV
-386 VYDFMKFTSGESS
+386 VYDFMKFTAGESS
-399 YVIPLLAPLDSVL
+399 YAIPLLAPLDSVL
-412 PDSYVQVSLQMPES
+412 PESYVQVSLQMPEN

-434 PAAEGEEASDFYVFY
+434 PAEDGEEASDFYIFY
-449 AVNQDGTE
+449 GVNQDGTE

-481 SSSDDLAELQSE
+481 SSSDDLAALQSE
-493 YDELSRKYKDAKSF
+493 YDELSKKYKDAKSF
-507 SRNMIAVIIFVLAV
+507 SRNMIAVLIFVLAI
-521 AVVIGLNI
+521 AVVIILNI
-529 IFFGRKKKGKDE
+529 VLFGRKKKGKDE
-541 LIEDDNVELE
+541 LLDGNDSENEE
-551 DAEYDEDTDEDLDED
+551 SEYESDEED
-566 EVEDTENDKK
+566 EFVEKSPEAPMKNAEN
-576 HFFGKFHGLRKKR
+576 
-589 NNADDFLMDED
+589 
-600 EDFSENQIKKNST
+600 
-613 QADITIIGTQPEIS
+613 
-627 QEKTIDLVLDEPS
+627 
-640 QEKTKK
+640 TKK
-646 AEKIESERAKVKE
+646 ASKAGQTARTNKAGKPKKAEE
-659 TKDAEDDD
+659 TEEAQEFEEDEDD

-689 NDYEDEFPAPVKKT
+689 NDYEDEIPSPSKKP
-703 VTEQTSEKKSSEE
+703 VTEEMSEKKSPIE
-716 NQKTQPEKNE
+716 NEKMDVPQKNE
-726 TSVKKEKGLEV
+726 KGMEV

>member
-13 TLCICLMTPQMHAQ
+13 TLCICLMTPQMHAK
-27 AASGKTTIAVSSG
+27 AASGKTTIAVSAG
-40 SINIG
+40 SLNIG

-75 EFVSCTATYGG
+75 EFVSCNATYGG
-86 GGGSISVAN
+86 GGGSISVAS

-119 VIFSTA
+119 VIYGTE

-135 TSVTVNNEA
+135 TSVTVKNEA
-144 AGSST
+144 AGSNT
-149 GNNSSAGTTGGN
+149 GNNS
-161 SAGTGSNNNTG
+161 NTG

-237 TNLAVGANVVKIVV
+237 TNLAVGANVVQIVV

-271 NAGTTGC
+271 TTGS

-289 SENGDAET
+289 DGNVDSET
-297 PEDTEEVPAT
+297 PEDTEEVDTT
-307 ETPASQADV
+307 ETPVSAADV
-316 VINDTTYHISD
+316 VINNTTYHIAD
-327 SFTEEQI
+327 NFTEEQI
-334 PADFTEATV
+334 PSDFTEATV
-343 QFRGTECRGLTFNK
+343 NFRGAECRGLTFNK

-371 STIGRFFIYDETRDV
+371 ATTGRFFIYDETRDV
-386 VYDFMKFTSGESS
+386 VYDFMKFTAGESS

-412 PDSYVQVSLQMPES
+412 PESYVQVSLQMPEN

-434 PAAEGEEASDFYVFY
+434 PAEDGEEASDFYIFY
-449 AVNQDGTE
+449 GVNQDGTE

-481 SSSDDLAELQSE
+481 SSSDDLAALQSE
-493 YDELSRKYKDAKSF
+493 YDELSKKYKDAKSF
-507 SRNMIAVIIFVLAV
+507 SRNMIAVLIFVLAI
-521 AVVIGLNI
+521 AVVIILNI
-529 IFFGRKKKGKDE
+529 VLFGRKKKGKDE
-541 LIEDDNVELE
+541 LLE
-551 DAEYDEDTDEDLDED
+551 DNDSENEESEYESDEED
-566 EVEDTENDKK
+566 EFVEKSPEAPMKKAEN
-576 HFFGKFHGLRKKR
+576 
-589 NNADDFLMDED
+589 
-600 EDFSENQIKKNST
+600 
-613 QADITIIGTQPEIS
+613 
-627 QEKTIDLVLDEPS
+627 
-640 QEKTKK
+640 TKK
-646 AEKIESERAKVKE
+646 ASKAGQTARTNKAGKPKKAEE
-659 TKDAEDDD
+659 TEEAQEFEEDEDD

-689 NDYEDEFPAPVKKT
+689 NDYEDEIPSPSKKP
-703 VTEQTSEKKSSEE
+703 VTEEMSEKKSPIE
-716 NQKTQPEKNE
+716 NEKMDVPQKNE
-726 TSVKKEKGLEV
+726 KGMEV

>member
-13 TLCICLMTPQMHAQ
+13 TLCICLMTPQMHAK
-27 AASGKTTIAVSSG
+27 AASGKTTIAVSAG
-40 SINIG
+40 SLNIG

-75 EFVSCTATYGG
+75 EFVSCNATYGG
-86 GGGSISVAN
+86 GGGSISVAS

-119 VIFSTA
+119 VIYGTE

-135 TSVTVNNEA
+135 TSVTVKNEA
-144 AGSST
+144 AGSNT
-149 GNNSSAGTTGGN
+149 GN
-161 SAGTGSNNNTG
+161 NNNTG

-237 TNLAVGANVVKIVV
+237 TNLAVGANVVQIVV

-263 TVTRQAAG
+263 TVTRQD
-271 NAGTTGC
+271 AGTTGS

-289 SENGDAET
+289 DGNVDSET
-297 PEDTEEVPAT
+297 PEDTEEVDTT
-307 ETPASQADV
+307 ETPVSAADV
-316 VINDTTYHISD
+316 VINNTTYHIAD
-327 SFTEEQI
+327 NFTEEQI
-334 PADFTEATV
+334 PSDFTEATV
-343 QFRGTECRGLTFNK
+343 NFRGAECRGLTFNK

-371 STIGRFFIYDETRDV
+371 ATTGRFFIYDETRDV
-386 VYDFMKFTSGESS
+386 VYDFMKFTAGESS
-399 YVIPLLAPLDSVL
+399 YAIPLLAPLDSVL
-412 PDSYVQVSLQMPES
+412 PESYVQVSLQMPEN

-434 PAAEGEEASDFYVFY
+434 PAEDGEEASDFYIFY
-449 AVNQDGTE
+449 GVNQDGTE

-481 SSSDDLAELQSE
+481 SSSDDLAALQSE
-493 YDELSRKYKDAKSF
+493 YDELSKKYKDAKSF
-507 SRNMIAVIIFVLAV
+507 SRNMIAVLIFVLAI
-521 AVVIGLNI
+521 AVVIILNI
-529 IFFGRKKKGKDE
+529 VLFGRKKKGKDE
-541 LIEDDNVELE
+541 LLE
-551 DAEYDEDTDEDLDED
+551 DNDSENEESEYESDEED
-566 EVEDTENDKK
+566 EFVEKSPEAPMKNAEN
-576 HFFGKFHGLRKKR
+576 
-589 NNADDFLMDED
+589 
-600 EDFSENQIKKNST
+600 
-613 QADITIIGTQPEIS
+613 
-627 QEKTIDLVLDEPS
+627 
-640 QEKTKK
+640 TKK
-646 AEKIESERAKVKE
+646 ASKAGQTARTNKAGKPKKAEE
-659 TKDAEDDD
+659 TEEAQEFEEDEDD

-689 NDYEDEFPAPVKKT
+689 NDYEDEIPSPSKKP
-703 VTEQTSEKKSSEE
+703 VTEEMSEKKSPIE
-716 NQKTQPEKNE
+716 NEKMDVPQKNE
-726 TSVKKEKGLEV
+726 KGMEV

>member
-13 TLCICLMTPQMHAQ
+13 TLCICLMTPQMHAK
-27 AASGKTTIAVSSG
+27 AASGKTTIAVSAG
-40 SINIG
+40 SLNIG

-75 EFVSCTATYGG
+75 EFVSCNATYGG
-86 GGGSISVAN
+86 GGGSISVAS

-119 VIFSTA
+119 VIYGTE

-135 TSVTVNNEA
+135 TSVTVKNEA
-144 AGSST
+144 AGSNT
-149 GNNSSAGTTGGN
+149 GN
-161 SAGTGSNNNTG
+161 NNNTG

-237 TNLAVGANVVKIVV
+237 TNLAVGANVVQIVV

-271 NAGTTGC
+271 TTGS

-289 SENGDAET
+289 DGNVDSET
-297 PEDTEEVPAT
+297 PEDTEEVDTT
-307 ETPASQADV
+307 ETPVSAADV
-316 VINDTTYHISD
+316 VINNTTYHIAD
-327 SFTEEQI
+327 NFTEEQI
-334 PADFTEATV
+334 PSDFTEATV
-343 QFRGTECRGLTFNK
+343 NFRGAECRGLTFNK

-371 STIGRFFIYDETRDV
+371 ATTGRFFIYETRDV
-386 VYDFMKFTSGESS
+386 VYDFMKFTAGESS
-399 YVIPLLAPLDSVL
+399 YAIPLLAPLDSVL
-412 PDSYVQVSLQMPES
+412 PESYVQVSLQMPEN

-434 PAAEGEEASDFYVFY
+434 PAEDGEEASDFYIFY
-449 AVNQDGTE
+449 GVNQDGTE

-481 SSSDDLAELQSE
+481 SSSDDLAALQGE
-493 YDELSRKYKDAKSF
+493 YDELSKKYKDAKSF
-507 SRNMIAVIIFVLAV
+507 SRNMIAVIIFVLAI
-521 AVVIGLNI
+521 AVVIILNI
-529 IFFGRKKKGKDE
+529 VLFGRKKKGKDE
-541 LIEDDNVELE
+541 LLEDDDSENEE
-551 DAEYDEDTDEDLDED
+551 SEYESDEED
-566 EVEDTENDKK
+566 EFVEKSPEAPMKNAEN
-576 HFFGKFHGLRKKR
+576 
-589 NNADDFLMDED
+589 
-600 EDFSENQIKKNST
+600 
-613 QADITIIGTQPEIS
+613 
-627 QEKTIDLVLDEPS
+627 
-640 QEKTKK
+640 TKK
-646 AEKIESERAKVKE
+646 ASKAGQTARTNKARKPKKAEE
-659 TKDAEDDD
+659 TEEAQEFEEDEDD

-689 NDYEDEFPAPVKKT
+689 NDYEDEIPSPSKKP
-703 VTEQTSEKKSSEE
+703 VTEEMSEKKSPIE
-716 NQKTQPEKNE
+716 NEKMDVPQKNE
-726 TSVKKEKGLEV
+726 KGMEV

>member
-13 TLCICLMTPQMHAQ
+13 TLCICLMTPQMHAK
-27 AASGKTTIAVSSG
+27 AASGKTTIAVSAG
-40 SINIG
+40 SLNIG

-75 EFVSCTATYGG
+75 EFVSCNATYGG
-86 GGGSISVAN
+86 GGGSISVAS
-95 DSFSVTLKAISAGK
+95 DIFSVTLKAISAGK

-119 VIFSTA
+119 VIYGTE

-135 TSVTVNNEA
+135 TSVTVKNEA
-144 AGSST
+144 AGSNT
-149 GNNSSAGTTGGN
+149 GN
-161 SAGTGSNNNTG
+161 NNNTG

-237 TNLAVGANVVKIVV
+237 TNLAVGANVVQIVV

-271 NAGTTGC
+271 TTGS

-289 SENGDAET
+289 DGNVDSET
-297 PEDTEEVPAT
+297 PEDTEEVDTT
-307 ETPASQADV
+307 ETPVSAADV
-316 VINDTTYHISD
+316 VINNTTYHIAD
-327 SFTEEQI
+327 NFTEEQI
-334 PADFTEATV
+334 PSDFTEATV
-343 QFRGTECRGLTFNK
+343 NFRGAECRGLTFNK

-371 STIGRFFIYDETRDV
+371 ATTGRFFIYDETRDV
-386 VYDFMKFTSGESS
+386 VYDFMKFTAGESS
-399 YVIPLLAPLDSVL
+399 YAIPLLAPLDSVL
-412 PDSYVQVSLQMPES
+412 PESYVQVSLQMPEN

-434 PAAEGEEASDFYVFY
+434 PAEDGEEASDFYIFY
-449 AVNQDGTE
+449 GVNQDGTE

-481 SSSDDLAELQSE
+481 SSSDDLAALQGE
-493 YDELSRKYKDAKSF
+493 YDELSKKYKDAKSF
-507 SRNMIAVIIFVLAV
+507 SRNMIAVIIFVLAI
-521 AVVIGLNI
+521 AVVIILNI
-529 IFFGRKKKGKDE
+529 VLFGRKKKGKDE
-541 LIEDDNVELE
+541 LLEDDDSENEE
-551 DAEYDEDTDEDLDED
+551 SEYESDEED
-566 EVEDTENDKK
+566 EFVEKSPEAPMKNAEN
-576 HFFGKFHGLRKKR
+576 
-589 NNADDFLMDED
+589 
-600 EDFSENQIKKNST
+600 
-613 QADITIIGTQPEIS
+613 
-627 QEKTIDLVLDEPS
+627 
-640 QEKTKK
+640 TKK
-646 AEKIESERAKVKE
+646 ASKAGQTARTNKARKPKKAEE
-659 TKDAEDDD
+659 TEEAQEFEEDEDD

-689 NDYEDEFPAPVKKT
+689 NDYEDEIPSPSKKP
-703 VTEQTSEKKSSEE
+703 VTEEMSEKKSPIE
-716 NQKTQPEKNE
+716 NEKMDVPQKNE
-726 TSVKKEKGLEV
+726 KGMEV

>member
-13 TLCICLMTPQMHAQ
+13 TLCICLMTPQMHAK
-27 AASGKTTIAVSSG
+27 AASGKTTIAVSAG
-40 SINIG
+40 SLNIG

-75 EFVSCTATYGG
+75 EFVSCNATYGG
-86 GGGSISVAN
+86 GGGSISVAS

-119 VIFSTA
+119 VIYGTE

-135 TSVTVNNEA
+135 TSVTVKNEA
-144 AGSST
+144 AGSNT
-149 GNNSSAGTTGGN
+149 GN
-161 SAGTGSNNNTG
+161 NNNTG

-237 TNLAVGANVVKIVV
+237 TNLAVGANVVQIVV

-271 NAGTTGC
+271 TTGS

-289 SENGDAET
+289 DGNGDSET
-297 PEDTEEVPAT
+297 PEDTEEVDTT
-307 ETPASQADV
+307 ETPVSAADV
-316 VINDTTYHISD
+316 VINNTTYHIAD
-327 SFTEEQI
+327 NFTEEQI

-343 QFRGTECRGLTFNK
+343 NFRGTECRGLTFDK

-371 STIGRFFIYDETRDV
+371 ATTGRFFIYDETRDV
-386 VYDFMKFTSGESS
+386 VYDFMKFTAGESS

-412 PDSYVQVSLQMPES
+412 PESYVQVSLQMPEN

-434 PAAEGEEASDFYVFY
+434 PAEDGEEASDFYIFY
-449 AVNQDGTE
+449 GVNQDGTE

-481 SSSDDLAELQSE
+481 SSSDDLAALQSE
-493 YDELSRKYKDAKSF
+493 YDELSKKYKDAKSF
-507 SRNMIAVIIFVLAV
+507 SRNMIAVLIFVLAI
-521 AVVIGLNI
+521 AVVIILNI
-529 IFFGRKKKGKDE
+529 VLFGRKKKGKDE
-541 LIEDDNVELE
+541 LLEDDDSENEE
-551 DAEYDEDTDEDLDED
+551 SEYESDEED
-566 EVEDTENDKK
+566 EFVEKSPEAPMKNAEN
-576 HFFGKFHGLRKKR
+576 
-589 NNADDFLMDED
+589 
-600 EDFSENQIKKNST
+600 
-613 QADITIIGTQPEIS
+613 
-627 QEKTIDLVLDEPS
+627 
-640 QEKTKK
+640 TKK
-646 AEKIESERAKVKE
+646 ASKAGQTARTNKAGKPKKAEE
-659 TKDAEDDD
+659 TEEAQEFEEDEDD

-689 NDYEDEFPAPVKKT
+689 NDYEDEIPSQSKKP
-703 VTEQTSEKKSSEE
+703 VTEETSEKESSTE
-716 NQKTQPEKNE
+716 NVKMDEQQKNE
-726 TSVKKEKGLEV
+726 TSIKNEKGLEV

>member
-13 TLCICLMTPQMHAQ
+13 TLCICLMTPQMHAK
-27 AASGKTTIAVSSG
+27 AASGKTTIAVSAS
-40 SINIG
+40 SLNIG

-50 TAKALSA
+50 TAKALSS
-57 SGDSAYANMVLT
+57 SGESAFANMVLT
-69 YDAGIL
+69 YDASIL
-75 EFVSCTATYGG
+75 EFVSCTTTYGG

-95 DSFSVTLKAISAGK
+95 DSFSVTLKAIAAGK
-109 ASISLSATDG
+109 ASLSLSATDG

-125 EELDSMAGSS
+125 EELESMAGSS

-144 AGSST
+144 ST
-149 GNNSSAGTTGGN
+149 G
-161 SAGTGSNNNTG
+161 NTG
-172 SNTNTAALSAD
+172 SNTGTNNESSSTGNGSSTAALSAD

-271 NAGTTGC
+271 TTGG

-289 SENGDAET
+289 DGNGDSET
-297 PEDTEEVPAT
+297 PEDTEEVDTT
-307 ETPASQADV
+307 ETPVPAADV
-316 VINDTTYHISD
+316 VINNTTYHIAD
-327 SFTEEQI
+327 NFTEEQI
-334 PADFTEATV
+334 PADFTEAMV
-343 QFRGTECRGLTFNK
+343 NFRGAECRGLTFNK

-371 STIGRFFIYDETRDV
+371 ATTGRFFIYDETRDV
-386 VYDFMKFTSGESS
+386 VYDFMKFTAGESS
-399 YVIPLLAPLDSVL
+399 YAIPLLAPLDSVL
-412 PDSYVQVSLQMPES
+412 PESYVQVSLQMPEN

-434 PAAEGEEASDFYVFY
+434 PVEDGEETSDFYIFY
-449 AVNQDGTE
+449 GVNQDGTE

-481 SSSDDLAELQSE
+481 SSSDDLAALQSE
-493 YDELSRKYKDAKSF
+493 YDELSKKYKDAKSF
-507 SRNMIAVIIFVLAV
+507 SRNMIAVLIFVLAI
-521 AVVIGLNI
+521 AVVIILNI
-529 IFFGRKKKGKDE
+529 VLFGRKKQGKDE
-541 LIEDDNVELE
+541 LLEDDDSENEESEYESDEEDVENE
-551 DAEYDEDTDEDLDED
+551 E
-566 EVEDTENDKK
+566 TENEKK
-576 HFFGKFHGLRKKR
+576 SLFGKFHGFRKKEK
-589 NNADDFLMDED
+589 NEDDFLMDDDNEKTEETKEAQELDED
-600 EDFSENQIKKNST
+600 ED
-613 QADITIIGTQPEIS
+613 G
-627 QEKTIDLVLDEPS
+627 
-640 QEKTKK
+640 
-646 AEKIESERAKVKE
+646 
-659 TKDAEDDD
+659 

-674 YIEEE
+674 YIEED

-689 NDYEDEFPAPVKKT
+689 NDYEDEIPSPSKKP
-703 VTEQTSEKKSSEE
+703 VTEETSEKESSTE
-716 NQKTQPEKNE
+716 NEKMDEQQKNE
-726 TSVKKEKGLEV
+726 TSIKNEKGLEV

>member
-13 TLCICLMTPQMHAQ
+13 TLCICLMTPQMHAK
-27 AASGKTTIAVSSG
+27 AASGKTTIAVSAG
-40 SINIG
+40 SLNIG

-75 EFVSCTATYGG
+75 EFVSCNATYGG
-86 GGGSISVAN
+86 GGGSISVAS

-119 VIFSTA
+119 VIYGTE

-135 TSVTVNNEA
+135 TSVTVKNEA
-144 AGSST
+144 AGSNT
-149 GNNSSAGTTGGN
+149 GN
-161 SAGTGSNNNTG
+161 NNNTG

-237 TNLAVGANVVKIVV
+237 TNLAVGANVVQIVV

-271 NAGTTGC
+271 TTGS

-289 SENGDAET
+289 DGNVDSET
-297 PEDTEEVPAT
+297 PEDTEEVDTT
-307 ETPASQADV
+307 ETPVSAADV
-316 VINDTTYHISD
+316 VINNTTYHIAD
-327 SFTEEQI
+327 NFTEEQI
-334 PADFTEATV
+334 PSDFTEATV
-343 QFRGTECRGLTFNK
+343 NFRGAECRGLTFNK

-371 STIGRFFIYDETRDV
+371 ATTGRFFIYDETRDV
-386 VYDFMKFTSGESS
+386 VYDFMKFTAGESS
-399 YVIPLLAPLDSVL
+399 YAIPLLAPLDSVL
-412 PDSYVQVSLQMPES
+412 PESYVQVSLQMPEN

-434 PAAEGEEASDFYVFY
+434 PAEDGEEASDFYIFY
-449 AVNQDGTE
+449 GVNQDGTE

-481 SSSDDLAELQSE
+481 SSSDDLAALQSE
-493 YDELSRKYKDAKSF
+493 YDELSKKYKDAKSF
-507 SRNMIAVIIFVLAV
+507 SRNMIAVLIFVLAI
-521 AVVIGLNI
+521 AVVIILNI
-529 IFFGRKKKGKDE
+529 VLFGRKKKGKDE
-541 LIEDDNVELE
+541 LSEDNDPE
-551 DAEYDEDTDEDLDED
+551 LDEP
-566 EVEDTENDKK
+566 
-576 HFFGKFHGLRKKR
+576 
-589 NNADDFLMDED
+589 ED
-600 EDFSENQIKKNST
+600 EDDEANEETETEKKPFL
-613 QADITIIGTQPEIS
+613 GKFRGFRKK
-627 QEKTIDLVLDEPS
+627 EKNEDE
-640 QEKTKK
+640 
-646 AEKIESERAKVKE
+646 
-659 TKDAEDDD
+659 DD

-689 NDYEDEFPAPVKKT
+689 NDYEDEIPSPSKKP
-703 VTEQTSEKKSSEE
+703 VTEEMSEKKSPIE
-716 NQKTQPEKNE
+716 NEKMDVPQKNE
-726 TSVKKEKGLEV
+726 KGMEV

>member
-13 TLCICLMTPQMHAQ
+13 TLCICLMTPQMHAK
-27 AASGKTTIAVSSG
+27 AASGKTTIAVSAG
-40 SINIG
+40 SLNIG

-75 EFVSCTATYGG
+75 EFVSCNATYGG
-86 GGGSISVAN
+86 GGGSISVAS

-119 VIFSTA
+119 VIYGTE

-135 TSVTVNNEA
+135 TSVTVKNEA
-144 AGSST
+144 AGSN
-149 GNNSSAGTTGGN
+149 GNAGNGSS
-161 SAGTGSNNNTG
+161 SGTGSNNNTG

-271 NAGTTGC
+271 TTGS

-289 SENGDAET
+289 DGNGDSET
-297 PEDTEEVPAT
+297 PEDTEEVDAT
-307 ETPASQADV
+307 ETPVSAADV
-316 VINDTTYHISD
+316 VINNTTYHIAD
-327 SFTEEQI
+327 NFTEEQI

-343 QFRGTECRGLTFNK
+343 HFRGTECRGLTFDK

-371 STIGRFFIYDETRDV
+371 ATTGRFFIYDETRDV
-386 VYDFMKFTSGESS
+386 VYDFMKFTAGESS

-481 SSSDDLAELQSE
+481 SSSDDLAALQSE
-493 YDELSRKYKDAKSF
+493 YDELSKKYKDAKSF
-507 SRNMIAVIIFVLAV
+507 SRNMIAVLIFVLAI
-521 AVVIGLNI
+521 AVVIILNI
-529 IFFGRKKKGKDE
+529 VLFGRKKKGKDE
-541 LIEDDNVELE
+541 LLE
-551 DAEYDEDTDEDLDED
+551 DNDSENEESEYESDEED
-566 EVEDTENDKK
+566 EFVEKSPEAPMKNAEN
-576 HFFGKFHGLRKKR
+576 
-589 NNADDFLMDED
+589 
-600 EDFSENQIKKNST
+600 
-613 QADITIIGTQPEIS
+613 
-627 QEKTIDLVLDEPS
+627 
-640 QEKTKK
+640 TKK
-646 AEKIESERAKVKE
+646 ASKAGQTARTNKAGKPKKAEE
-659 TKDAEDDD
+659 TEEAQEFEEDEDD

-689 NDYEDEFPAPVKKT
+689 NDYEDEIPSQSKKP
-703 VTEQTSEKKSSEE
+703 VTEETSEKESSTE
-716 NQKTQPEKNE
+716 NVKMDEQQKNE
-726 TSVKKEKGLEV
+726 TSIKNEKGLEV

>member
-13 TLCICLMTPQMHAQ
+13 TLCICLMTPQMHAK
-27 AASGKTTIAVSSG
+27 AASGKTTIAVSAG
-40 SINIG
+40 SLNIG

-75 EFVSCTATYGG
+75 EFVSCNATYGG
-86 GGGSISVAN
+86 GGGSISVAS

-119 VIFSTA
+119 VIYGTE

-135 TSVTVNNEA
+135 TSVTVKNEA
-144 AGSST
+144 AGNNT
-149 GNNSSAGTTGGN
+149 GN
-161 SAGTGSNNNTG
+161 NNNTG
-172 SNTNTAALSAD
+172 SNTNAAALSAD

-237 TNLAVGANVVKIVV
+237 TNLAVGANVVQIVV

-271 NAGTTGC
+271 TTGS

-289 SENGDAET
+289 DGNGDSET
-297 PEDTEEVPAT
+297 PEDTEEVDTT
-307 ETPASQADV
+307 ETPVSAADV
-316 VINDTTYHISD
+316 VINNTTYHIAD
-327 SFTEEQI
+327 NFTEEQI

-343 QFRGTECRGLTFNK
+343 NFRGTECRGLTFDK

-371 STIGRFFIYDETRDV
+371 ATTGRFFIYDETRDV
-386 VYDFMKFTSGESS
+386 VYDFMKFTAGESS

-412 PDSYVQVSLQMPES
+412 PESYVQVSLQMPES

-481 SSSDDLAELQSE
+481 SSSDDLAALQSE
-493 YDELSRKYKDAKSF
+493 YDELSKKYKDAKSF
-507 SRNMIAVIIFVLAV
+507 SRNMIAVLIFVLAI
-521 AVVIGLNI
+521 AVVVILNI
-529 IFFGRKKKGKDE
+529 MLFGRKKKGKDE
-541 LIEDDNVELE
+541 LSEDDDPELDE
-551 DAEYDEDTDEDLDED
+551 PEDEDDEANE
-566 EVEDTENDKK
+566 ETETEKK
-576 HFFGKFHGLRKKR
+576 PLLGKFHGFRKKEK
-589 NNADDFLMDED
+589 NED
-600 EDFSENQIKKNST
+600 E
-613 QADITIIGTQPEIS
+613 
-627 QEKTIDLVLDEPS
+627 
-640 QEKTKK
+640 
-646 AEKIESERAKVKE
+646 
-659 TKDAEDDD
+659 DD

-674 YIEEE
+674 YIEED

-689 NDYEDEFPAPVKKT
+689 NDYEDEIPSTSEKS
-703 VTEQTSEKKSSEE
+703 VTEEKSEKKSPIE
-716 NQKTQPEKNE
+716 NEKMDVPQKNE
-726 TSVKKEKGLEV
+726 TSVKNEKGMEV

>member
-13 TLCICLMTPQMHAQ
+13 TLCICLMTPQMHAK
-27 AASGKTTIAVSSG
+27 AASGKTTIAVSAG
-40 SINIG
+40 SLNIG

-75 EFVSCTATYGG
+75 EFVSCNATYGG
-86 GGGSISVAN
+86 GGGSISVAS
-95 DSFSVTLKAISAGK
+95 DSFSVTLKAIAAGK

-135 TSVTVNNEA
+135 TSVTVKNEA
-144 AGSST
+144 AG
-149 GNNSSAGTTGGN
+149 GN
-161 SAGTGSNNNTG
+161 STNNGSSGSNGNAGNGSSSGTGSNNNTG

-237 TNLAVGANVVKIVV
+237 TNLAVGANVVQIVV

-271 NAGTTGC
+271 TTGS

-289 SENGDAET
+289 DGNGDSET
-297 PEDTEEVPAT
+297 PEDTEEVDTT
-307 ETPASQADV
+307 ETPVSAADV
-316 VINDTTYHISD
+316 VINNTTYHIAD
-327 SFTEEQI
+327 NFTEEQI

-343 QFRGTECRGLTFNK
+343 NFRGAECRGLTFNK

-371 STIGRFFIYDETRDV
+371 ATTGRFFIYDETRDV
-386 VYDFMKFTSGESS
+386 VYDFMKFTAGESS

-412 PDSYVQVSLQMPES
+412 PESYVQVSLQMPEN

-434 PAAEGEEASDFYVFY
+434 PVEDGEEASDFYIFY
-449 AVNQDGTE
+449 GVNQDGTE

-475 ITETAD
+475 ITEAAD
-481 SSSDDLAELQSE
+481 SSSDDLAALQSE
-493 YDELSRKYKDAKSF
+493 YDELSKKYKDAKSF
-507 SRNMIAVIIFVLAV
+507 SRNMIAVIIFVLAIA
-521 AVVIGLNI
+521 AVVILNI
-529 IFFGRKKKGKDE
+529 VLFGRKKKGKDE
-541 LIEDDNVELE
+541 LLEDDDSENEE
-551 DAEYDEDTDEDLDED
+551 SEYESDEED
-566 EVEDTENDKK
+566 EFVEKSPEAPMKNAEN
-576 HFFGKFHGLRKKR
+576 
-589 NNADDFLMDED
+589 
-600 EDFSENQIKKNST
+600 
-613 QADITIIGTQPEIS
+613 
-627 QEKTIDLVLDEPS
+627 
-640 QEKTKK
+640 TKK
-646 AEKIESERAKVKE
+646 ASKAGQTARTNKAGKPKKAEE
-659 TKDAEDDD
+659 TEEAQEFEEDEDD
-667 YFDDEEE
+667 YFDDAEE

-689 NDYEDEFPAPVKKT
+689 NDYEDEIPSQSKKP
-703 VTEQTSEKKSSEE
+703 VTEETSEKESSTE
-716 NQKTQPEKNE
+716 NVKMDEQQKNE
-726 TSVKKEKGLEV
+726 TSIKNEKGLEV

>member
-13 TLCICLMTPQMHAQ
+13 TLCICLMTPQMHAK
-27 AASGKTTIAVSSG
+27 AASGKTTIAVSAG
-40 SINIG
+40 SLNIG

-75 EFVSCTATYGG
+75 EFVSCNATYGG
-86 GGGSISVAN
+86 GGGSISVAS
-95 DSFSVTLKAISAGK
+95 DSFSVTLKAIAAGK

-135 TSVTVNNEA
+135 TSVTVKNEA
-144 AGSST
+144 AG
-149 GNNSSAGTTGGN
+149 GN
-161 SAGTGSNNNTG
+161 STNNGSSGSNGNAGNGSSSGTGSNNNTG

-206 YTATVDNSVTS
+206 YTAAVDNSVTS

-225 NEKATIESVTGN
+225 NEKATVESVTGN

-271 NAGTTGC
+271 TTGS

-289 SENGDAET
+289 DGNGDSET
-297 PEDTEEVPAT
+297 PEDTEEVDTT
-307 ETPASQADV
+307 ETPVSAADV
-316 VINDTTYHISD
+316 VINNTTYHIAD
-327 SFTEEQI
+327 NFTEEQI

-343 QFRGTECRGLTFNK
+343 NFRGTECRGLTFDK

-371 STIGRFFIYDETRDV
+371 ATTGRFFIYDETRDV
-386 VYDFMKFTSGESS
+386 VYDFMKFTAGESS

-412 PDSYVQVSLQMPES
+412 PESYVQVSLQMPEN

-434 PAAEGEEASDFYVFY
+434 PVEDGEEASDFYIFY
-449 AVNQDGTE
+449 GVNQDGTE

-481 SSSDDLAELQSE
+481 SSSDDLAALQSQ
-493 YDELSRKYKDAKSF
+493 YDELSKKYKDAKSF
-507 SRNMIAVIIFVLAV
+507 SRNMIAVLIFVLAI
-521 AVVIGLNI
+521 AVVIILNI
-529 IFFGRKKKGKDE
+529 MLFGRKKKGKDE
-541 LIEDDNVELE
+541 LLEDDNVELE
-551 DAEYDEDTDEDLDED
+551 DAEYDEDIDED
-566 EVEDTENDKK
+566 EVEDTETDKK
-576 HFFGKFHGLRKKR
+576 PLFGKFHGFRKKE
-589 NNADDFLMDED
+589 DDSLLDEGD
-600 EDFSENQIKKNST
+600 
-613 QADITIIGTQPEIS
+613 EIS
-627 QEKTIDLVLDEPS
+627 QEKTIDLVLDELS
-640 QEKTKK
+640 QKKTKK

-674 YIEEE
+674 YIEED

-689 NDYEDEFPAPVKKT
+689 NDYEDEIPAPVKKT
-703 VTEQTSEKKSSEE
+703 VTEQTSEQKSSEE
-716 NQKTQPEKNE
+716 DQKTQPEKNE

>member
-13 TLCICLMTPQMHAQ
+13 TLCICLMTPQMHAK
-27 AASGKTTIAVSSG
+27 AASGKTTIAVSAG
-40 SINIG
+40 SLNIG

-75 EFVSCTATYGG
+75 EFVSCNATYGG
-86 GGGSISVAN
+86 GGGSISVAS

-119 VIFSTA
+119 VIYGTE

-135 TSVTVNNEA
+135 TSVTVKNEA
-144 AGSST
+144 AGSNT
-149 GNNSSAGTTGGN
+149 GN
-161 SAGTGSNNNTG
+161 NNNTG

-237 TNLAVGANVVKIVV
+237 TNLAVGANVVQIVV

-271 NAGTTGC
+271 TTGS

-289 SENGDAET
+289 DGNGDSET
-297 PEDTEEVPAT
+297 PEDTEEVDTT
-307 ETPASQADV
+307 ETPVSAADV
-316 VINDTTYHISD
+316 VINNTTYHIAD
-327 SFTEEQI
+327 NFTEEQI

-343 QFRGTECRGLTFNK
+343 NFRGAECRGLTFNK

-371 STIGRFFIYDETRDV
+371 ATTGRFFIYDETRDV
-386 VYDFMKFTSGESS
+386 VYDFMKFTAGESS
-399 YVIPLLAPLDSVL
+399 YAFPLLAPLDSVL
-412 PDSYVQVSLQMPES
+412 PESYVQVSLQMPEN

-434 PAAEGEEASDFYVFY
+434 PAEDGEEASDFYIFY
-449 AVNQDGTE
+449 GVNQDGTE

-481 SSSDDLAELQSE
+481 SSSDDLAALQSE
-493 YDELSRKYKDAKSF
+493 YDELSKKYKDAKSF
-507 SRNMIAVIIFVLAV
+507 SRNMIAVLIFVLAI
-521 AVVIGLNI
+521 AVVIILNI
-529 IFFGRKKKGKDE
+529 VLFGRKKKGKDE
-541 LIEDDNVELE
+541 LLEDDDSENEE
-551 DAEYDEDTDEDLDED
+551 SEYESDEED
-566 EVEDTENDKK
+566 EFVEKSPEAPMKNAEN
-576 HFFGKFHGLRKKR
+576 
-589 NNADDFLMDED
+589 
-600 EDFSENQIKKNST
+600 
-613 QADITIIGTQPEIS
+613 
-627 QEKTIDLVLDEPS
+627 
-640 QEKTKK
+640 TKK
-646 AEKIESERAKVKE
+646 ASKAGQTARTNKAGKPKKAEE
-659 TKDAEDDD
+659 TEEAQEFEEDEDD

-689 NDYEDEFPAPVKKT
+689 NDYEDEIPSQSKKP
-703 VTEQTSEKKSSEE
+703 VTEETSEKESSTE
-716 NQKTQPEKNE
+716 NVKMDEQQKNE
-726 TSVKKEKGLEV
+726 TSIKNEKGLEV

>member
-13 TLCICLMTPQMHAQ
+13 TLCICLMTPQMHAK
-27 AASGKTTIAVSSG
+27 AASGKTTIAVSAS
-40 SINIG
+40 SLNIG

-50 TAKALSA
+50 TAKAFSE
-57 SGDSAYANMVLT
+57 SGDSAFANMVLT

-75 EFVSCTATYGG
+75 EFVSCNTTYGG

-95 DSFSVTLKAISAGK
+95 DSFSVTLKAIAAGK

-135 TSVTVNNEA
+135 TSVTVKNEVAGGNSTNNGGSGNNGNSGNNGSSGNNGNA
-144 AGSST
+144 GNGSST
-149 GNNSSAGTTGGN
+149 AS
-161 SAGTGSNNNTG
+161 
-172 SNTNTAALSAD
+172 LSAD

-206 YTATVDNSVTS
+206 YTAAVDNSVTS

-237 TNLAVGANVVKIVV
+237 TNLAVGTNVVKIVV

-271 NAGTTGC
+271 NSGSAAA
-278 ETTTT
+278 TT

-289 SENGDAET
+289 SGNGDDGNDDSGD
-297 PEDTEEVPAT
+297 PGDTEEVDAT
-307 ETPASQADV
+307 ETPVPAADV
-316 VINDTTYHISD
+316 VINNTTYHIAD
-327 SFTEEQI
+327 NFTEEQI

-343 QFRGTECRGLTFNK
+343 NFQGAECRGLTFNK

-371 STIGRFFIYDETRDV
+371 ATTGRFFIYDETRDV
-386 VYDFMKFTSGESS
+386 VYDFMKFTAGESS
-399 YVIPLLAPLDSVL
+399 YAIPLLAPLDSVL
-412 PDSYVQVSLQMPES
+412 PESYVQVSLQMPEN

-434 PAAEGEEASDFYVFY
+434 PAEDGEEASDFYIFY
-449 AVNQDGTE
+449 GVNQDGTE

-493 YDELSRKYKDAKSF
+493 YDELSKKYKDVKSF
-507 SRNMIAVIIFVLAV
+507 SRNMIAVIIFVLAI
-521 AVVIGLNI
+521 AVVVILNI
-529 IFFGRKKKGKDE
+529 MLFGRKKKGKDE
-541 LIEDDNVELE
+541 LSEDDGPE
-551 DAEYDEDTDEDLDED
+551 LDEPENEDD
-566 EVEDTENDKK
+566 EANEETETEKK
-576 HFFGKFHGLRKKR
+576 PLLGKFHGFRKKEK
-589 NNADDFLMDED
+589 NED
-600 EDFSENQIKKNST
+600 E
-613 QADITIIGTQPEIS
+613 
-627 QEKTIDLVLDEPS
+627 
-640 QEKTKK
+640 
-646 AEKIESERAKVKE
+646 
-659 TKDAEDDD
+659 DD

-674 YIEEE
+674 YIEED

-689 NDYEDEFPAPVKKT
+689 NDYEDEIPSTSEKS
-703 VTEQTSEKKSSEE
+703 VTEEKSEKKSSTE
-716 NQKTQPEKNE
+716 NEKMDVPQKNE
-726 TSVKKEKGLEV
+726 TSVKNEKGMEV

>member
-119 VIFSTA
+119 VIYGTE

-135 TSVTVNNEA
+135 TSVTVKNEA
-144 AGSST
+144 VGSS
-149 GNNSSAGTTGGN
+149 
-161 SAGTGSNNNTG
+161 TGSNNNTG

-271 NAGTTGC
+271 NAGTTGG

-334 PADFTEATV
+334 PADFTEAAV

-481 SSSDDLAELQSE
+481 SSSDDLAALQSE
-493 YDELSRKYKDAKSF
+493 YDELSKKYKDVKSF
-507 SRNMIAVIIFVLAV
+507 SRNMIAVIIFVLAI

-541 LIEDDNVELE
+541 LIEDNNVELE

-613 QADITIIGTQPEIS
+613 QADITIIGIQPEIS

-659 TKDAEDDD
+659 AKAEESEDSEDDD

-674 YIEEE
+674 YVEED

-716 NQKTQPEKNE
+716 DQKTQPEKNE
-726 TSVKKEKGLEV
+726 TSVKNEKGLEV

>member
-13 TLCICLMTPQMHAQ
+13 TLCICLMTPQMHAK
-27 AASGKTTIAVSSG
+27 AASGKTTIAVSAS
-40 SINIG
+40 SLNIG

-75 EFVSCTATYGG
+75 EFVSCNATYGG
-86 GGGSISVAN
+86 GGGSISVAS

-119 VIFSTA
+119 VIYGTE

-135 TSVTVNNEA
+135 TSVTVKNEA
-144 AGSST
+144 AGSN
-149 GNNSSAGTTGGN
+149 GNAGNGSS
-161 SAGTGSNNNTG
+161 SGTGSNNNTG
-172 SNTNTAALSAD
+172 SNTAALSAD

-237 TNLAVGANVVKIVV
+237 TNLAVGANVVQIVV

-271 NAGTTGC
+271 TTGS

-289 SENGDAET
+289 DGNGDSET
-297 PEDTEEVPAT
+297 PEDTEEVDAT
-307 ETPASQADV
+307 ETPVPAADV
-316 VINDTTYHISD
+316 VINNTTYHIAD
-327 SFTEEQI
+327 NFTEEQI

-343 QFRGTECRGLTFNK
+343 NFRGTECRGLTFDK

-371 STIGRFFIYDETRDV
+371 ATTGRFFIYDETRDV
-386 VYDFMKFTSGESS
+386 VYDFMKFTAGESS

-412 PDSYVQVSLQMPES
+412 PESYVQVSLQMPEN

-434 PAAEGEEASDFYVFY
+434 PVEDGEEASDFYIFY
-449 AVNQDGTE
+449 GVNQDGTE

-481 SSSDDLAELQSE
+481 SSSDDLAALQGE
-493 YDELSRKYKDAKSF
+493 YDELSKKYKDAKSF
-507 SRNMIAVIIFVLAV
+507 SRNMIAVIIFVLAI
-521 AVVIGLNI
+521 AVVIILNI
-529 IFFGRKKKGKDE
+529 VLFGRKKKGKDE
-541 LIEDDNVELE
+541 LLEDDDSENEE
-551 DAEYDEDTDEDLDED
+551 SEYESDEED
-566 EVEDTENDKK
+566 EFVEKSPEAPMKNAEN
-576 HFFGKFHGLRKKR
+576 
-589 NNADDFLMDED
+589 
-600 EDFSENQIKKNST
+600 
-613 QADITIIGTQPEIS
+613 
-627 QEKTIDLVLDEPS
+627 
-640 QEKTKK
+640 TKK
-646 AEKIESERAKVKE
+646 ASKAGQTARTNKARKPKKAEE
-659 TKDAEDDD
+659 TEEAQEFEEDEDD

-689 NDYEDEFPAPVKKT
+689 NDYEDEIPSPSKKP
-703 VTEQTSEKKSSEE
+703 VTEEMSEKKSPIE
-716 NQKTQPEKNE
+716 NEKMDVPQKNE
-726 TSVKKEKGLEV
+726 KGMEV

>member
-13 TLCICLMTPQMHAQ
+13 TLCICLMTPQMHAK
-27 AASGKTTIAVSSG
+27 AASGKTTIAVSAS
-40 SINIG
+40 SLNIG

-75 EFVSCTATYGG
+75 EFVSCNATY
-86 GGGSISVAN
+86 GGSISVAS

-119 VIFSTA
+119 VIYGTE

-135 TSVTVNNEA
+135 TSVTVKNEA
-144 AGSST
+144 AGSN
-149 GNNSSAGTTGGN
+149 GNAGNGSS
-161 SAGTGSNNNTG
+161 SGTGSNNNTG
-172 SNTNTAALSAD
+172 SNTAALSAD

-237 TNLAVGANVVKIVV
+237 TNLAVGANVVQIVV

-271 NAGTTGC
+271 TTGS

-289 SENGDAET
+289 SGNSDDGNDDSGD
-297 PEDTEEVPAT
+297 PGDTEEVDAT
-307 ETPASQADV
+307 ETPVPAADV
-316 VINDTTYHISD
+316 VINNTTYHIAD
-327 SFTEEQI
+327 NFTEEQI
-334 PADFTEATV
+334 PADFTETTV
-343 QFRGTECRGLTFNK
+343 NFRGAECRGLTFNK

-371 STIGRFFIYDETRDV
+371 ATTGRFFIYDETRDV
-386 VYDFMKFTSGESS
+386 VYDFMKFTAGESS
-399 YVIPLLAPLDSVL
+399 YAIPLLAPLDSVL
-412 PDSYVQVSLQMPES
+412 PESYVQVSLQMPEN

-434 PAAEGEEASDFYVFY
+434 PAEDGEEASDFYIFY

-462 DAAEGTYQRVNGN
+462 DAAEGTYRRVNGN

-481 SSSDDLAELQSE
+481 SSSDDLAALQSE
-493 YDELSRKYKDAKSF
+493 YDELSKKYKDAKSF
-507 SRNMIAVIIFVLAV
+507 SRNMIAVLIFVLAI
-521 AVVIGLNI
+521 AVVVILNI
-529 IFFGRKKKGKDE
+529 MLFGRKKKGKDE
-541 LIEDDNVELE
+541 LSEDDDPELDE
-551 DAEYDEDTDEDLDED
+551 PEDEDDEANE
-566 EVEDTENDKK
+566 ETETEKK
-576 HFFGKFHGLRKKR
+576 PLLGKFHGFRKKEK
-589 NNADDFLMDED
+589 NED
-600 EDFSENQIKKNST
+600 E
-613 QADITIIGTQPEIS
+613 
-627 QEKTIDLVLDEPS
+627 
-640 QEKTKK
+640 
-646 AEKIESERAKVKE
+646 
-659 TKDAEDDD
+659 DD

-674 YIEEE
+674 YIEED

-689 NDYEDEFPAPVKKT
+689 NDYEDEIPSTSEKS
-703 VTEQTSEKKSSEE
+703 VTEEKSEKKSPIE
-716 NQKTQPEKNE
+716 NEKMDVPQKNE
-726 TSVKKEKGLEV
+726 TSVKNEKGMEV

>member
-13 TLCICLMTPQMHAQ
+13 TLCICLMTPQMHAK
-27 AASGKTTIAVSSG
+27 AASGKTTIAVSAG
-40 SINIG
+40 SLNIG

-75 EFVSCTATYGG
+75 EFVSCNATYGG
-86 GGGSISVAN
+86 GGGSISVAS

-119 VIFSTA
+119 VIYGTE

-135 TSVTVNNEA
+135 TSVTVKNEA
-144 AGSST
+144 AGSNT
-149 GNNSSAGTTGGN
+149 GNNS
-161 SAGTGSNNNTG
+161 NTG

-237 TNLAVGANVVKIVV
+237 TNLAVGANVVQIVV

-271 NAGTTGC
+271 TTGS

-283 GGENGD
+283 G
-289 SENGDAET
+289 SENGDDGNGDSET
-297 PEDTEEVPAT
+297 PEDTEEVDTT
-307 ETPASQADV
+307 ETPVSAADV
-316 VINDTTYHISD
+316 VINNTTYHIAD
-327 SFTEEQI
+327 NFTEEQI

-343 QFRGTECRGLTFNK
+343 NFRGTECRGLTFDK

-371 STIGRFFIYDETRDV
+371 ATTGRFFIYDETRDV
-386 VYDFMKFTSGESS
+386 VYDFMKFTAGESS

-412 PDSYVQVSLQMPES
+412 PESYVQVSLQMPEN

-434 PAAEGEEASDFYVFY
+434 PVEDGEEASDFYIFY
-449 AVNQDGTE
+449 GVNQDGTE

-481 SSSDDLAELQSE
+481 SSSDDLAALQSE
-493 YDELSRKYKDAKSF
+493 YDELSKKYKDAKSF
-507 SRNMIAVIIFVLAV
+507 SRNMIAVLIFVLAI
-521 AVVIGLNI
+521 AVVIILNI
-529 IFFGRKKKGKDE
+529 VLFGRKKKGKDE
-541 LIEDDNVELE
+541 LLEDDNVELE
-551 DAEYDEDTDEDLDED
+551 DAEYDEDIDED
-566 EVEDTENDKK
+566 EVEDTETDKK
-576 HFFGKFHGLRKKR
+576 PFFGKFHGFRKKE
-589 NNADDFLMDED
+589 DDSLLDEGD
-600 EDFSENQIKKNST
+600 
-613 QADITIIGTQPEIS
+613 EIS

-674 YIEEE
+674 YIEED

-689 NDYEDEFPAPVKKT
+689 NDYEDEIPTPVKKT
-703 VTEQTSEKKSSEE
+703 VTEQTSEQKSSEE
-716 NQKTQPEKNE
+716 DQKTQPEKNE
-726 TSVKKEKGLEV
+726 TCVKKEKGLEV

>member
-13 TLCICLMTPQMHAQ
+13 TLCICLMTPQMHAK
-27 AASGKTTIAVSSG
+27 AASGKTTIAVSAS
-40 SINIG
+40 SLNIG

-50 TAKALSA
+50 TAKALSS
-57 SGDSAYANMVLT
+57 SGESAFANMVLT

-75 EFVSCTATYGG
+75 EFVSCNTTYGG

-95 DSFSVTLKAISAGK
+95 DSFSVTLKAIAAGK

-135 TSVTVNNEA
+135 TSVTVKNEVAGGNSTNNGGSGNNGNSGNNGSSGNNGNA
-144 AGSST
+144 GNGSST
-149 GNNSSAGTTGGN
+149 AS
-161 SAGTGSNNNTG
+161 
-172 SNTNTAALSAD
+172 LSAD

-206 YTATVDNSVTS
+206 YTAAVDNSVTS

-237 TNLAVGANVVKIVV
+237 TNLAVGTNVVKIVV

-271 NAGTTGC
+271 NSGSAAA
-278 ETTTT
+278 TT

-289 SENGDAET
+289 SGNGDDGNDDSGD
-297 PEDTEEVPAT
+297 PGDTEEVDAT
-307 ETPASQADV
+307 ETPVPAADV
-316 VINDTTYHISD
+316 VINNTTYHIAD
-327 SFTEEQI
+327 NFTEEQI

-343 QFRGTECRGLTFNK
+343 NFQGAECRGLTFNK

-371 STIGRFFIYDETRDV
+371 ATTGRFFIYDETRDV
-386 VYDFMKFTSGESS
+386 VYDFMKFTAGESS
-399 YVIPLLAPLDSVL
+399 YAIPLLAPLDSVL
-412 PDSYVQVSLQMPES
+412 PESYVQVSLQMPEN

-434 PAAEGEEASDFYVFY
+434 PAEDGEEASDFYIFY
-449 AVNQDGTE
+449 GVNQDGTE

-493 YDELSRKYKDAKSF
+493 YDELSKKYKDVKSF
-507 SRNMIAVIIFVLAV
+507 SRNMIAVIIFVLAI
-521 AVVIGLNI
+521 AVVVILNI
-529 IFFGRKKKGKDE
+529 MLFGRKKKGKDE
-541 LIEDDNVELE
+541 LSEDDGPE
-551 DAEYDEDTDEDLDED
+551 LDEPENEDD
-566 EVEDTENDKK
+566 EANEETETEKK
-576 HFFGKFHGLRKKR
+576 PLLGKFHGFRKKEK
-589 NNADDFLMDED
+589 NED
-600 EDFSENQIKKNST
+600 E
-613 QADITIIGTQPEIS
+613 
-627 QEKTIDLVLDEPS
+627 
-640 QEKTKK
+640 
-646 AEKIESERAKVKE
+646 
-659 TKDAEDDD
+659 DD

-674 YIEEE
+674 YIEED

-689 NDYEDEFPAPVKKT
+689 NDYEDEIPSTSEKS
-703 VTEQTSEKKSSEE
+703 VTEEMSEKKSSTE
-716 NQKTQPEKNE
+716 N
-726 TSVKKEKGLEV
+726 EKGMEV

>member
-13 TLCICLMTPQMHAQ
+13 TLCICLMTPQMHAK
-27 AASGKTTIAVSSG
+27 AASGKTTIAVSAG
-40 SINIG
+40 SMNIG

-75 EFVSCTATYGG
+75 EFVSCNATYGG
-86 GGGSISVAN
+86 GGGSISVAS

-119 VIFSTA
+119 VIYGTE

-135 TSVTVNNEA
+135 TSVTVKNEA
-144 AGSST
+144 AGSNT
-149 GNNSSAGTTGGN
+149 GN
-161 SAGTGSNNNTG
+161 NNNTG

-237 TNLAVGANVVKIVV
+237 TNLAVGANVVQIVV

-271 NAGTTGC
+271 TTGS

-289 SENGDAET
+289 DGNVDSET
-297 PEDTEEVPAT
+297 PEDTEEVDTT
-307 ETPASQADV
+307 ETPVSAADV
-316 VINDTTYHISD
+316 VINNTTYHIAD
-327 SFTEEQI
+327 NFTEEQI
-334 PADFTEATV
+334 PSDFTEATV
-343 QFRGTECRGLTFNK
+343 NFRGAECRGLTFNK

-371 STIGRFFIYDETRDV
+371 ATTGRFFIYDETRDV
-386 VYDFMKFTSGESS
+386 VYDFMKFTAGESS
-399 YVIPLLAPLDSVL
+399 YAIPLLAPLDSVL
-412 PDSYVQVSLQMPES
+412 PESYVQVSLQMPEN

-434 PAAEGEEASDFYVFY
+434 PAEDGEEASDFYIFY
-449 AVNQDGTE
+449 GVNQDGTE

-481 SSSDDLAELQSE
+481 SSSDDLAALQSE
-493 YDELSRKYKDAKSF
+493 YDELSKKYKDAKSF
-507 SRNMIAVIIFVLAV
+507 SRNMIAVLIFVLAI
-521 AVVIGLNI
+521 AVVIILNI
-529 IFFGRKKKGKDE
+529 VLFGRKKKGKDE
-541 LIEDDNVELE
+541 LLE
-551 DAEYDEDTDEDLDED
+551 DNDSENEESEYESDEED
-566 EVEDTENDKK
+566 EFVEKSPEAPMKNAEN
-576 HFFGKFHGLRKKR
+576 
-589 NNADDFLMDED
+589 
-600 EDFSENQIKKNST
+600 
-613 QADITIIGTQPEIS
+613 
-627 QEKTIDLVLDEPS
+627 
-640 QEKTKK
+640 TKK
-646 AEKIESERAKVKE
+646 ASKAGQTARTNKAGKPKKAEE
-659 TKDAEDDD
+659 TEEAQEFEEDEDD

-689 NDYEDEFPAPVKKT
+689 NDYEDEIPSPSKKP
-703 VTEQTSEKKSSEE
+703 VTEEMSEKKSPIE
-716 NQKTQPEKNE
+716 NEKMDVPQKNE
-726 TSVKKEKGLEV
+726 KGMEV

>member
-1 MKKKL
+1 MESKMKKKL

-13 TLCICLMTPQMHAQ
+13 TLCICLMTPQMHAK
-27 AASGKTTIAVSSG
+27 AASGKTTIAVSAG
-40 SINIG
+40 SLNIG

-75 EFVSCTATYGG
+75 EFVSCNATYGG
-86 GGGSISVAN
+86 GGGSISVAS

-119 VIFSTA
+119 VIYGTE

-135 TSVTVNNEA
+135 TSVTVKNEA
-144 AGSST
+144 AGSNT
-149 GNNSSAGTTGGN
+149 GNNS
-161 SAGTGSNNNTG
+161 NTG

-237 TNLAVGANVVKIVV
+237 TNLAVGANVVQIVV

-271 NAGTTGC
+271 TTGS

-289 SENGDAET
+289 DGNVDSET
-297 PEDTEEVPAT
+297 PEDTEEVDTT
-307 ETPASQADV
+307 ETPVSAADV
-316 VINDTTYHISD
+316 VINNTTYHIAD
-327 SFTEEQI
+327 NFTEEQI
-334 PADFTEATV
+334 PSDFTEATV
-343 QFRGTECRGLTFNK
+343 NFRGAECRGLTFNK

-371 STIGRFFIYDETRDV
+371 ATTGRFFIYDETRDV
-386 VYDFMKFTSGESS
+386 VYDFMKFTAGESS
-399 YVIPLLAPLDSVL
+399 YAIPLLAPLDSVL
-412 PDSYVQVSLQMPES
+412 PESYVQVSLQMPEN

-434 PAAEGEEASDFYVFY
+434 PAEDGEEASDFYIFY
-449 AVNQDGTE
+449 GVNQDGTE

-481 SSSDDLAELQSE
+481 SSSDDLAALQSE
-493 YDELSRKYKDAKSF
+493 YDELSKKYKDAKSF
-507 SRNMIAVIIFVLAV
+507 SRNMIAVLIFVLAI
-521 AVVIGLNI
+521 AVVIILNI
-529 IFFGRKKKGKDE
+529 VLFGRKKKGKDE
-541 LIEDDNVELE
+541 LLEDDNVELE
-551 DAEYDEDTDEDLDED
+551 DAEYDEDIDED
-566 EVEDTENDKK
+566 EVEDTETDKK
-576 HFFGKFHGLRKKR
+576 PLFGKFHGFRKKE
-589 NNADDFLMDED
+589 DDSLLDEGD
-600 EDFSENQIKKNST
+600 
-613 QADITIIGTQPEIS
+613 EIS

-674 YIEEE
+674 YIEED

-689 NDYEDEFPAPVKKT
+689 NDYEDEIPAPVKKT
-703 VTEQTSEKKSSEE
+703 VTEQTSEQKSSEE
-716 NQKTQPEKNE
+716 DQKTQPEKNE

>member
-13 TLCICLMTPQMHAQ
+13 TLCICLMTPQMHAK
-27 AASGKTTIAVSSG
+27 AASGKTTIAVSAG
-40 SINIG
+40 SLNIG

-75 EFVSCTATYGG
+75 EFVSCNATYGG
-86 GGGSISVAN
+86 GGGSISVAS

-119 VIFSTA
+119 VIYGTE

-135 TSVTVNNEA
+135 TSVTVKNEA
-144 AGSST
+144 AG
-149 GNNSSAGTTGGN
+149 GN
-161 SAGTGSNNNTG
+161 STNNGSSGSNGNAGNGSSSGTGSNNNTG

-206 YTATVDNSVTS
+206 YTAAVDNSVTS

-225 NEKATIESVTGN
+225 NEKATVESVTGN

-271 NAGTTGC
+271 TTGS

-289 SENGDAET
+289 DGNGDSET
-297 PEDTEEVPAT
+297 PEDTEEVDTT
-307 ETPASQADV
+307 ETPVSAADV
-316 VINDTTYHISD
+316 VINNTTYHIAD
-327 SFTEEQI
+327 NFTEEQI

-343 QFRGTECRGLTFNK
+343 NFRGTECRGLTFDK

-371 STIGRFFIYDETRDV
+371 ATTGRFFIYDETRDV
-386 VYDFMKFTSGESS
+386 VYDFMKFTAGESS

-412 PDSYVQVSLQMPES
+412 PESYVQVSLQMPEN

-434 PAAEGEEASDFYVFY
+434 PVEDGEEASDFYIFY
-449 AVNQDGTE
+449 GVNQDGTE

-481 SSSDDLAELQSE
+481 SSSDDLAALQSE
-493 YDELSRKYKDAKSF
+493 YDELSKKYKDAKSF
-507 SRNMIAVIIFVLAV
+507 SRNMIAVLIFVLAI
-521 AVVIGLNI
+521 AVVIILNI
-529 IFFGRKKKGKDE
+529 VLFGRKKKGKDE
-541 LIEDDNVELE
+541 LLE
-551 DAEYDEDTDEDLDED
+551 DNDSENEESEYESDEED
-566 EVEDTENDKK
+566 EFVEKSPEAPMKNAEN
-576 HFFGKFHGLRKKR
+576 
-589 NNADDFLMDED
+589 
-600 EDFSENQIKKNST
+600 
-613 QADITIIGTQPEIS
+613 
-627 QEKTIDLVLDEPS
+627 
-640 QEKTKK
+640 TKK
-646 AEKIESERAKVKE
+646 ASKAGQTARTNKAGKPKKAEE
-659 TKDAEDDD
+659 TEEAQEFEEDEDD

-689 NDYEDEFPAPVKKT
+689 NDYEDEIPSQSKKP
-703 VTEQTSEKKSSEE
+703 VTEETSEKESSTE
-716 NQKTQPEKNE
+716 NVKMDEQQKNE
-726 TSVKKEKGLEV
+726 TSIKNEKGLEV

>member
-13 TLCICLMTPQMHAQ
+13 TLCICLMTPQMHAK
-27 AASGKTTIAVSSG
+27 AASGKTTIAVSAG
-40 SINIG
+40 SLNIG

-75 EFVSCTATYGG
+75 EFVSCNATYGG
-86 GGGSISVAN
+86 SGGSISVAS
-95 DSFSVTLKAISAGK
+95 DSFSVTLKAIAAGK

-135 TSVTVNNEA
+135 TSVTVKNEA
-144 AGSST
+144 AGGNSTNNGSSGSNGNAGNGSSSGT
-149 GNNSSAGTTGGN
+149 GN
-161 SAGTGSNNNTG
+161 NNNTG

-206 YTATVDNSVTS
+206 YTAAVDNSVTS

-225 NEKATIESVTGN
+225 NEKATVESVTGN

-271 NAGTTGC
+271 TTGS

-289 SENGDAET
+289 DGNGDSET
-297 PEDTEEVPAT
+297 PEDTEEVDTT
-307 ETPASQADV
+307 ETPVSAADV
-316 VINDTTYHISD
+316 VINNTTYHIAD
-327 SFTEEQI
+327 NFTEEQI

-343 QFRGTECRGLTFNK
+343 NFRGTECRGLTFDK

-371 STIGRFFIYDETRDV
+371 ATTGRFFIYDETRDV
-386 VYDFMKFTSGESS
+386 VYDFMKFTAGESS

-412 PDSYVQVSLQMPES
+412 PESYVQVSLQMPEN

-434 PAAEGEEASDFYVFY
+434 PVEDGEEASDFYIFY
-449 AVNQDGTE
+449 GVNQDGTE

-481 SSSDDLAELQSE
+481 SSSDDLAALQSE
-493 YDELSRKYKDAKSF
+493 YDELSKKYKDAKSF
-507 SRNMIAVIIFVLAV
+507 SRNMIAVLIFVLAI
-521 AVVIGLNI
+521 AVVIILNI
-529 IFFGRKKKGKDE
+529 VLFGRKKKGKDE
-541 LIEDDNVELE
+541 LLEDDNVELE
-551 DAEYDEDTDEDLDED
+551 DAEYDEDIDED
-566 EVEDTENDKK
+566 EVEDTETDKK
-576 HFFGKFHGLRKKR
+576 PLFGKFHGFRKKE
-589 NNADDFLMDED
+589 DDSLLDEGD
-600 EDFSENQIKKNST
+600 
-613 QADITIIGTQPEIS
+613 EIS

-640 QEKTKK
+640 QKKTKK

-674 YIEEE
+674 YIEED

-689 NDYEDEFPAPVKKT
+689 NDYEDEIPAPVKKT
-703 VTEQTSEKKSSEE
+703 VTEQTSEQKSSEE
-716 NQKTQPEKNE
+716 DQKTQPEKNE